1 MADIIRPPFSEIKRP
16 DEIVRM
22 TTADNL
28 KFAVLIGLIEVGQVT
43 NREVVNTVLH
53 LLVGGEFDMELNFVI
68 QDAQNIKHMLELLD
82 HCPPNLQAE
91 IWSVFIAIL
100 RKSVRNLQACT
111 DVGLI
116 EHVLVRLQRSETV
129 VADLLIEMLGVLA
142 SYSITVKELKLLF
155 GTMKAVN
162 GKWPRHS
169 AKLLNVLRQMPHRNG
184 PDVFFSF
191 PGRKGSAM
199 VLPPLA
205 KWPYE
210 NGFTFTTW
218 FRLDPI
224 NSVNIEREKP
234 YLYCF
239 KTSKGVGYTAH
250 FVGNCLVLTSMKVKG
265 KGFQHCVKYEFQP
278 RKWYMIAIVYI
289 YNRWTKSE
297 IKCLVNGQLASSTEM
312 AWFVSTNDPFDK
324 CYIGATPELDEERVF
339 CGQMSAIY
347 LFSEALTT
355 QQICAMHR
363 LGPGYKSQFRFDNEC
378 YLNLPDNHK
387 RVSHNNVITNKSTTV
402 LLAEQEVEAID
413 WADEK
418 LDLSAAFAKIR
429 AVLSARNAS
438 ANAVLNALGGVVVD
452 QTAGGATVAGTST
465 TPSSASTNAVNNNAG
480 GSNATT
486 ANTNNSNQYGDGG
499 ASAGVNS
506 NDNNKIISDPLC
518 HLPTGNTSF
527 EQLRRISS
535 TSTTGLELLRGYSSQ
550 TEEISQLKA
559 VLYDGK
565 LSNAIVFMY
574 NPVATDGQL
583 CLQSAPKG
591 NVSYFVHTPHA
602 LMLQD
607 VKAVVT
613 HSIHCTLNSI
623 GGIQVLFPLFS
634 QLDMAHEGISDI
646 KRDQTLC
653 SKLLGFICELVE
665 TSQTVQQHMIQN
677 RGFLVISFM
686 LQRSSRE
693 HLTLEVLGSFLNL
706 TKYLVTCLS
715 ANSDLLLKQLSVA
728 LRFPNKK
735 LFCFSFLTWQLLD
748 HVLFNPALWIYTPAN
763 VQARLYSYL
772 ATEFLSDT
780 QIYSNV
786 RRVSTVLQ
794 TVHTLK
800 YYYWV
805 VNPRAKSGIIPKGL
819 DGPRPAQK
827 DILAI
832 RAYILLFLK
841 QLIMIGNGV
850 KEDELQSIL
859 NYLTTMHEDENL
871 HDVLQ
876 MLISLMSEHPSS
888 MVPAFDV
895 KYGVRSIFKLLAA
908 ESQLIRLQALKL
920 LGFFLSR
927 STYKRKYDVMSP
939 HNLYTLLS
947 ERLLLYEESLSL
959 PTYNILYEIMTE
971 HISQQIL
978 YTRHPEAESHYRL
991 ENPMVLKIIA
1001 TLIRQSKQTES
1012 LIEVKKL
1019 FLSDMT
1025 LLCNSNRE
1033 NRRTVLQMSVWQEW
1047 LIAMAYIHPKNTEE
1061 QKISDMVYSLFRMLL
1076 HHAIKYEYGGW
1087 RVWVDT
1093 LAIVHSKV
1101 SYEEFKLQFAQM
1113 YEHYERQ
1120 RTDNITDPAL
1130 RQARPISTI
1139 SGWERE
1145 EQQQQQHHHHPHTQ
1159 RQPQE
1164 QLEQTHVHTHQHHR
1178 HAALASP
1185 VAQESQVKDAES
1197 VGSLEDVPPV
1207 EEEIA
1212 LSDMETTTNEVTVI
1226 NAVNESTNLD
1236 STANE
1241 KASGDAELLKE
1252 TSNVSNDDLTKP
1264 KISSISDVYNEHIK
1278 SEVIVTSIVESP
1290 AVAVTCNGG
1299 ASSSSTPASASSTP
1313 AKTAATA
1320 NGGQEALSQTLNIK
1334 PEDLEEIELATAKI
1348 AAGTTNDAELVEQV
1362 LQSSEKA
1369 LQDCK
1374 IIADEMQEASSVLKD
1389 EEIELAVNEV
1399 VQGVLKNEK
1408 KQATKDLM
1416 AEETL
1421 VTSNDDTK
1429 KNEEDNVLLLN
1440 TKNLLNNNAVE
1451 RKTITTTNDNTN
1463 TTNIKEVNAN
1473 SEPNENFNEIR
1484 TTTNKAVTDL
1494 HAEAVSVI
1502 DMQQKTEEND
1512 YKKATKNNINNSS
1525 STNTAAPLEEQK
1537 ISKLA
1542 IVVAKEHEHENDLMD
1557 VSSSLSTTV
1566 ETTEEISSL
1575 SPETTVSSASIP
1587 EDNLLGLNE
1596 ATAHDNEKLSSETM
1610 TMVKD
1615 IVDNLIDKVIDAS
1628 VIAIEKDAACK
1639 ETNNNEIVDKVKNDV
1654 NEEVDVSLRAKEIVE
1669 DVLTSALDKA
1679 AATEQT
1685 NAKEVAI
1692 IEDNTSSKEVAT
1704 TTTTSTEQETQA
1716 DIVQTVVNDL
1726 LEQTVNAIEKSD
1738 ELAGVVVPK
1747 VETKAETMVG
1757 EETLLA
1763 PEVVEEAKE
1772 LVAISLPLTKEIDST
1787 TQTTPKKQAHDIVGG
1802 EAVDLE
1808 NVEVIEDLV
1817 EQTEEETQTTQ
1828 EELLESAAE
1837 LEEEE
1842 QVKQSTASTQV
1853 ESNHFDTKHSHQS
1866 QQAKQQHQQQ
1876 QHQRSKSGS
1885 TRPMFS
1891 PGPTRPPFRIPEFK
1905 WSYIHQRLLSDV
1917 LFSLETDI
1925 QVWRSHSTKSVLDFV
1940 NSSENAIF
1948 VVNTV
1953 HLISQL
1959 ADNLIIACGGLLPL
1973 LASAT
1978 SPNSELDVLEP
1989 TQGMPLEVAV
1999 SFLQR
2004 LVNMADVLIFATSLN
2019 FGELEAEKNMS
2030 SGGILRQCL
2039 RLVCTCAVRNCLEC
2053 KERTR
2058 YNVGAMARDVS
2069 GAAHL
2074 QALIRGAQA
2083 SPKNIVESL
2092 TGQLSPV
2099 KDPEKLLQ
2107 DMDVNRL
2114 RAVIYRDVEETK
2126 QAQFL
2131 SLAIVYFI
2139 SVLMVSKYRDILEP
2153 PAEPQIQRQSPVM
2166 QRSAAGRP
2174 LFPQWS
2180 HHVYPQ
2186 FLPSNSHQNHMLS
2199 TTSTTTTNMQQQHTQ
2214 TTLHHH
2220 YYHQQQT
2227 QQISSPPHHQQQLTQ
2242 HHNYTHHYASIQQQQ
2257 QQQMHQHQ
2265 HQHSTY
2271 YGEQQPQLQNHILSA
2286 GSSNSSSNYAG
2297 NISPPLATQS
2307 TSSSASSSVTS
2318 QPASSSSLSSLASQP
2333 TATRHHHQQQQQQ
2346 QHQHAHSHTVTHQ
2359 HQHQHQR
2366 HIQKHHYHHQQQQ
2379 QQQFQQHYGMMNG
2392 NGNQMV
2398 NGGDGVGGVGGNSK
2412 STPQNFTMSNSS
2424 HQQHFVGNAGDMNGS
2439 NAFNQYM
2446 RASGAMMNGGHQ
2458 NSIAVEYHTHTHTHS
2473 IGVGGAVIGAT
2484 NNNSLTLNNN
2494 NNCIN
2499 NAISA
2504 HSTLRDVGVGVGRD
2518 GVGCTS
2524 DIVSAGD
2531 TKLPY
2536 KNNGLNNN
2544 YRYNGH
2550 NNIGTGTRTIQDGDY
2565 EIIVVDENNPSVLA
2579 DNDSHSSGPPS
2590 IKSNKATA
2598 TNTTTT
2604 MNKTAKTKNFKST
2617 SIITTNL
2624 TTATT
2629 TTISLPQ
2636 SKQISKLQPQP
2647 LSPPKPVLPKK
2658 LPKSV
2663 DSDVGSLNMN
2673 STENEVPEVESSGE
2687 ILADDNKPNNSNDES
2702 WTDVNLNEDAGV
2714 QATAG
2719 GLLSGGMSAVDGK
2732 MRDIDGIQQHHV
2744 HQQQHQQQHHQQ
2756 QQTTIAHGQP
2766 QQQMQAHH
2774 GHQLMNAAGGGG
2786 GNERGDKPDSEISVV
2801 RVPDSYAATASGASS
2816 AGVATAAGNVSQRGT
2831 TRSDELQMKP
2841 PLVGQLPMT
2850 TPSREASLT
2859 QKLEVALGPVCPLL
2873 REVMVDFAPFL
2884 SKTLVGSHGQEL
2896 LMEGKGLTTFKN
2908 SHSVVELVMLLCS
2921 QEWQNSLQKHAG
2933 LAFIELINEGRLLSH
2948 AMKDHIVRVANEAEF
2963 ILNRMRADDVLKHA
2977 DFESQCAQTLLE
2989 RREEERMCDHL
3000 ITAARRRDNV
3010 IASRLLEK
3018 VRNIMCNRHGAWGDA
3033 CSAVQKQTFWK
3044 LDAWED
3050 DARRR
3055 KRMVQNP
3062 RGSSHPQATLKAAI
3076 ENGGPEDAIMQT
3088 RDEFHT
3094 QIAVSRS
3101 HQSTQH
3107 TADLLDDAELLIE
3120 DRELDLDLT
3129 GPVNISTKAKLVA
3142 PGVVAPGTVSITSTE
3157 MFFEVDED
3165 HPEFQKID
3173 PEVLKY
3179 CDHLHGKWYFS
3190 EVRAIFS
3197 RRYLLQNVALE
3208 IFLASRTSILFAF
3221 PDQHTVKKVIKA
3233 LPRVGV
3239 GIKYGIP
3246 QTRRAS
3252 MMSPRQLMRNS
3263 NMTQKWQRREISNF
3277 EYLMFLNTIAGRTY
3291 NDLNQYPVFP
3301 WVLTNYDTKELDLSL
3316 PSNYRDLSKP
3326 IGALNPSRRE
3336 YFEERYESWVS
3347 DTIPPFHYGTHYSTS
3362 SFTLNWLV
3370 RVEPFTT
3377 MFLALQG
3384 GKFDYPDRLFSS
3396 ISLSWKNC
3404 QRDTSD
3410 VKELIPE
3417 WYFLPEIFYNSSGYR
3432 LGHREDGALVNDV
3445 ELPPWSKSPE
3455 EFVRI
3460 NRMALE
3466 SEFVS
3471 CQLHQWIDLIFGY
3484 KQRGPEAIR
3493 ATNVFYYLTYEGSV
3507 DLDAI
3512 SDPVMRE
3519 AVENQIRNFGQTPS
3533 QLLMEPHPPRSSA
3546 MHLSPMMFSAM
3557 PDDLCMSLK
3566 FYQNSPI
3573 IHISANTYP
3582 QLSLPSV
3589 VTVTA
3594 GHQFA
3599 VNRWNCN
3606 YTASVQSPSYAESPQ
3621 SPGSNLPLTIDP
3633 VLSAAQN
3640 TGHNNPMNRRH
3651 LGDNFS
3657 QMLKIRSNCFVTT
3670 VDSRFLI
3677 ACGFWDNSFRVFATE
3692 TAKIVQ
3698 IVFGHF
3704 GVVTCLARSECN
3716 ITSDCYIAS
3725 GSADC
3730 TVLLWHWNARTQ
3742 SIVGEGDVPT
3752 PRATLTGH
3760 EQAVTSVVISAELG
3774 LVVSGSTN
3782 GPVLIHT
3789 TFGDLLRSLDPPMD
3803 FYSPELI
3810 AMSRE
3815 GFIVV
3820 NYDKGN
3826 VAAYTINGKKL
3837 RHETHNDNLQCML
3850 LSRDGEYLMTAGDR
3864 GIVEVWRTFNL
3875 APLYAFPACNAAI
3888 RSLALTHDQK
3898 YLLAGLSTGSIIV
3911 FHIDFNRWHHE
3922 YQQRY

>member
-1 MADIIRPPFSEIKRP
+1 MDSLERLMRAAPLPRMLTSGVVATAAAAAAAAAGKGMVSVGGGGATALAAGGGQQRALVHASLAAATVGRKGRHLTGTFCLTGDTMEGIIQCLVFLKAFS
-16 DEIVRM
+16 
-22 TTADNL
+22 
-28 KFAVLIGLIEVGQVT
+28 
-43 NREVVNTVLH
+43 
-53 LLVGGEFDMELNFVI
+53 LVGGEFDMELNFVI

-155 GTMKAVN
+155 GTMKATN

-387 RVSHNNVITNKSTTV
+387 RV
-402 LLAEQEVEAID
+402 
-413 WADEK
+413 
-418 LDLSAAFAKIR
+418 
-429 AVLSARNAS
+429 
-438 ANAVLNALGGVVVD
+438 
-452 QTAGGATVAGTST
+452 
-465 TPSSASTNAVNNNAG
+465 
-480 GSNATT
+480 
-486 ANTNNSNQYGDGG
+486 
-499 ASAGVNS
+499 
-506 NDNNKIISDPLC
+506 
-518 HLPTGNTSF
+518 
-527 EQLRRISS
+527 
-535 TSTTGLELLRGYSSQ
+535 
-550 TEEISQLKA
+550 
-559 VLYDGK
+559 LYDGK

-583 CLQSAPKG
+583 CLQSSPKG
-591 NVSYFVHTPHA
+591 NVSYFVHTPHS

-634 QLDMAHEGISDI
+634 QLDMAHEGLGDI
-646 KRDQTLC
+646 KRDPTLC

-715 ANSDLLLKQLSVA
+715 ANSDLLLKQ
-728 LRFPNKK
+728 FY
-735 LFCFSFLTWQLLD
+735 QLLD

-895 KYGVRSIFKLLAA
+895 KHGVRSIFKLLAA

-927 STYKRKYDVMSP
+927 STHKRKYDVMSP
-939 HNLYTLLS
+939 HNLYTLLA

-959 PTYNILYEIMTE
+959 PTYNVLYEIMTE

-978 YTRHPEAESHYRL
+978 YTRHPEPESHYRL
-991 ENPMVLKIIA
+991 ENPMILKVVA

-1012 LIEVKKL
+1012 LIDVKKL
-1019 FLSDMT
+1019 FLQDMT

-1047 LIAMAYIHPKNTEE
+1047 LIAMAYIHPKSSEE

-1076 HHAIKYEYGGW
+1076 HHAIKHEYGGW

-1145 EQQQQQHHHHPHTQ
+1145 ELHQQQNGGSAAAVGPN
-1159 RQPQE
+1159 
-1164 QLEQTHVHTHQHHR
+1164 QTT
-1178 HAALASP
+1178 A
-1185 VAQESQVKDAES
+1185 VKGAVS
-1197 VGSLEDVPPV
+1197 IASLEDVPPV
-1207 EEEIA
+1207 VEEEVEELELEEVEIQEGPITEEAEPKSVIA
-1212 LSDMETTTNEVTVI
+1212 N
-1226 NAVNESTNLD
+1226 
-1236 STANE
+1236 
-1241 KASGDAELLKE
+1241 
-1252 TSNVSNDDLTKP
+1252 
-1264 KISSISDVYNEHIK
+1264 ISDVYNEQLK
-1278 SEVIVTSIVESP
+1278 TN
-1290 AVAVTCNGG
+1290 AACNGNLEDVKEEELVQQQVKDLEKQPEQ
-1299 ASSSSTPASASSTP
+1299 SISL
-1313 AKTAATA
+1313 
-1320 NGGQEALSQTLNIK
+1320 EALRETLQLG
-1334 PEDLEEIELATAKI
+1334 DDMDVEELELATAK
-1348 AAGTTNDAELVEQV
+1348 DALNAEQHVARV
-1362 LQSSEKA
+1362 LQASEAA
-1369 LQDCK
+1369 LNDCK
-1374 IIADEMQEASSVLKD
+1374 MAVDDVLQESSSVLKD

-1399 VQGVLKNEK
+1399 VQGVLNNEK
-1408 KQATKDLM
+1408 KTQSQDKDIKEQSGEQD
-1416 AEETL
+1416 A
-1421 VTSNDDTK
+1421 
-1429 KNEEDNVLLLN
+1429 NVSLLN
-1440 TKNLLNNNAVE
+1440 SKNLLNNNNNNNNNSPSPTPTTA
-1451 RKTITTTNDNTN
+1451 TATTTAVTEAE
-1463 TTNIKEVNAN
+1463 TEVNAN
-1473 SEPNENFNEIR
+1473 EIVSS
-1484 TTTNKAVTDL
+1484 TEAPKAETETSVTPEVETPEMAKPSPIVPSPVLATNK
-1494 HAEAVSVI
+1494 
-1502 DMQQKTEEND
+1502 KTEDAAN
-1512 YKKATKNNINNSS
+1512 KLNN
-1525 STNTAAPLEEQK
+1525 
-1537 ISKLA
+1537 
-1542 IVVAKEHEHENDLMD
+1542 
-1557 VSSSLSTTV
+1557 
-1566 ETTEEISSL
+1566 
-1575 SPETTVSSASIP
+1575 
-1587 EDNLLGLNE
+1587 
-1596 ATAHDNEKLSSETM
+1596 NEKLAEINASPEPSIVVETSEADLLQLSDCETKPNKD
-1610 TMVKD
+1610 TEAEDSVALAVRD
-1615 IVDNLIDKVIDAS
+1615 IVEQLIDKVIDATEAES
-1628 VIAIEKDAACK
+1628 ASDTKT
-1639 ETNNNEIVDKVKNDV
+1639 ETNNNEIPKEEKQTSAEP
-1654 NEEVDVSLRAKEIVE
+1654 EEVESPESLAAAAEEIV
-1669 DVLTSALDKA
+1669 
-1679 AATEQT
+1679 Q
-1685 NAKEVAI
+1685 
-1692 IEDNTSSKEVAT
+1692 
-1704 TTTTSTEQETQA
+1704 
-1716 DIVQTVVNDL
+1716 
-1726 LEQTVNAIEKSD
+1726 
-1738 ELAGVVVPK
+1738 
-1747 VETKAETMVG
+1747 
-1757 EETLLA
+1757 
-1763 PEVVEEAKE
+1763 EVVEAALVMVQEESTPEEPEKNVKPQEKE
-1772 LVAISLPLTKEIDST
+1772 NEKEEFLLQLEPASTEVQEPAMVKDRKKPEDPKAQGSLEPKTPNLEEPKPKETEQQKSLEVAEELPQKPEEQAVAIVNQVLDTLVDDTVKAVAAEQTTQTSPAPEEQSPQILAMESPATSARVKPTEVDST
-1787 TQTTPKKQAHDIVGG
+1787 TQTTPKN
-1802 EAVDLE
+1802 EAGSNL
-1808 NVEVIEDLV
+1808 LV
-1817 EQTEEETQTTQ
+1817 EQVQQVLQEDDAQQSAGMTIEDEEYSNQHAAAAVENANSSQ
-1828 EELLESAAE
+1828 LEANHYGPGNP
-1837 LEEEE
+1837 
-1842 QVKQSTASTQV
+1842 
-1853 ESNHFDTKHSHQS
+1853 ESK
-1866 QQAKQQHQQQ
+1866 QQQ
-1876 QHQRSKSGS
+1876 QRTKSGS

-2058 YNVGAMARDVS
+2058 YNVGAMARDVP

-2083 SPKNIVESL
+2083 SPKNIVESI

-2153 PAEPQIQRQSPVM
+2153 PAEPQIQRQSPVL
-2166 QRSAAGRP
+2166 QRTAGGEAASARP

-2186 FLPSNSHQNHMLS
+2186 FLPESHQNHNS
-2199 TTSTTTTNMQQQHTQ
+2199 NMQH
-2214 TTLHHH
+2214 
-2220 YYHQQQT
+2220 
-2227 QQISSPPHHQQQLTQ
+2227 
-2242 HHNYTHHYASIQQQQ
+2242 QQQQ
-2257 QQQMHQHQ
+2257 QQQQQQHYYQQQQQQQVAHNHSHHHMTTAYYQQQQQQQQQHQ
-2265 HQHSTY
+2265 QVVAGQQQHSPT
-2271 YGEQQPQLQNHILSA
+2271 
-2286 GSSNSSSNYAG
+2286 
-2297 NISPPLATQS
+2297 PLATHS
-2307 TSSSASSSVTS
+2307 TSSSASSTATS
-2318 QPASSSSLSSLASQP
+2318 QPASSSSLSSLASQSQQQSH
-2333 TATRHHHQQQQQQ
+2333 RQLHKQQQQQQ
-2346 QHQHAHSHTVTHQ
+2346 PHYHPHQPHYGLINGHPQHPQLNGKHYTENGSTAGYHPHSHPHPHGYMRNGDASTV
-2359 HQHQHQR
+2359 
-2366 HIQKHHYHHQQQQ
+2366 QQNGISDYQAV
-2379 QQQFQQHYGMMNG
+2379 GLMNG
-2392 NGNQMV
+2392 HGSGGTGN
-2398 NGGDGVGGVGGNSK
+2398 
-2412 STPQNFTMSNSS
+2412 
-2424 HQQHFVGNAGDMNGS
+2424 
-2439 NAFNQYM
+2439 
-2446 RASGAMMNGGHQ
+2446 
-2458 NSIAVEYHTHTHTHS
+2458 
-2473 IGVGGAVIGAT
+2473 
-2484 NNNSLTLNNN
+2484 NNNSSIMNNMRN
-2494 NNCIN
+2494 LRNGGPNSSSSPLGNHQGIPGVATSGAV
-2499 NAISA
+2499 NANA
-2504 HSTLRDVGVGVGRD
+2504 AVGVGVGVGMSGAV
-2518 GVGCTS
+2518 GVGMGGLDGGVAYKTS
-2524 DIVSAGD
+2524 AI
-2531 TKLPY
+2531 
-2536 KNNGLNNN
+2536 NNN
-2544 YRYNGH
+2544 YRYNGR
-2550 NNIGTGTRTIQDGDY
+2550 NASAGTGGRQIQDSDY

-2590 IKSNKATA
+2590 IKANQ
-2598 TNTTTT
+2598 TTT
-2604 MNKTAKTKNFKST
+2604 
-2617 SIITTNL
+2617 I
-2624 TTATT
+2624 ATT
-2629 TTISLPQ
+2629 TTTITTTTTTTHITNNNTKTTTSNAPTATIKIQ
-2636 SKQISKLQPQP
+2636 QQP
-2647 LSPPKPVLPKK
+2647 LSPPKPLVPQK
-2658 LPKSV
+2658 LSKSV

-2673 STENEVPEVESSGE
+2673 STENEVPEVESSSE
-2687 ILADDNKPNNSNDES
+2687 ILIDDHKPSHSNDES
-2702 WTDVNLNEDAGV
+2702 WTDVNLNEDAAV
-2714 QATAG
+2714 QAASAG
-2719 GLLSGGMSAVDGK
+2719 IVVGLVDNGGNVIADKHDPSHHNQQQQQQQA
-2732 MRDIDGIQQHHV
+2732 GIMGQ
-2744 HQQQHQQQHHQQ
+2744 QQQHGSL
-2756 QQTTIAHGQP
+2756 GQS
-2766 QQQMQAHH
+2766 
-2774 GHQLMNAAGGGG
+2774 
-2786 GNERGDKPDSEISVV
+2786 ERGDKPDSEISVV
-2801 RVPDSYAATASGASS
+2801 RVPDGYGGAGSSGVNSGQGQ
-2816 AGVATAAGNVSQRGT
+2816 GVPSNQRP
-2831 TRSDELQMKP
+2831 RPEELPMKAP
-2841 PLVGQLPMT
+2841 ALVAQLPLT

-2859 QKLEVALGPVCPLL
+2859 QKLEIALGPVCPLL
-2873 REVMVDFAPFL
+2873 REIMVDFAPFL

-3018 VRNIMCNRHGAWGDA
+3018 VRNIMCNRHGAWGDSSSTSSGGA
-3033 CSAVQKQTFWK
+3033 IVGAVQKSPYWK

-3062 RGSSHPQATLKAAI
+3062 RGSSHPQATLKAAL
-3076 ENGGPEDAIMQT
+3076 ENGGPEDAILQT

-3101 HQSTQH
+3101 HPSGQH
-3107 TADLLDDAELLIE
+3107 NGELLDDAELLIE

-3129 GPVNISTKAKLVA
+3129 GPVNISTKARLIA
-3142 PGVVAPGTVSITSTE
+3142 PGLVAPGTVSITSTE
-3157 MFFEVDED
+3157 MFFEVDEE

-3173 PEVLKY
+3173 GEVLKY

-3291 NDLNQYPVFP
+3291 NDLNQYPIFP
-3301 WVLTNYDTKELDLSL
+3301 WVLTNYESKDLDLSL

-3326 IGALNPSRRE
+3326 IGALNPSRRA
-3336 YFEERYESWVS
+3336 YFEERYESWDS
-3347 DTIPPFHYGTHYSTS
+3347 DTIPPFHYGTHYSTAA
-3362 SFTLNWLV
+3362 FTLNWLV

-3396 ISLSWKNC
+3396 VSLSWKNC

-3417 WYFLPEIFYNSSGYR
+3417 WYFLPEMFYNSSGYR
-3432 LGHREDGALVNDV
+3432 LGHREDGALVDDI
-3445 ELPPWSKSPE
+3445 ELPPWAKSPE

-3507 DLDAI
+3507 DLDGVL
-3512 SDPVMRE
+3512 DPVMRE

-3557 PDDLCMSLK
+3557 PEDLCQMLK
-3566 FYQNSPI
+3566 FYQNSPV

-3621 SPGSNLPLTIDP
+3621 SPGSNQPLTIDP
-3633 VLSAAQN
+3633 VLAVHGTNNNSNAAS
-3640 TGHNNPMNRRH
+3640 RRH

-3704 GVVTCLARSECN
+3704 GVVTCMARSECN

-3774 LVVSGSTN
+3774 LVVSGSSN

-3789 TFGDLLRSLDPPMD
+3789 TFGDLLRSLDPPAE
-3803 FYSPELI
+3803 FHSPELI
-3810 AMSRE
+3810 TMSRE
-3815 GFIVV
+3815 GFIVI

-3875 APLYAFPACNAAI
+3875 APLYAFPACNAGI

>member
-1 MADIIRPPFSEIKRP
+1 MDSIERIIRANPLPANLPNGNGQNSRRALVHASLATAVGRKGRHLTGTFCLTGDTMEGIIQCLVFLKAFS
-16 DEIVRM
+16 
-22 TTADNL
+22 
-28 KFAVLIGLIEVGQVT
+28 
-43 NREVVNTVLH
+43 
-53 LLVGGEFDMELNFVI
+53 LVGGEFDMELNFVI

-116 EHVLVRLQRSETV
+116 EHVLMRLQRAETV

-155 GTMKAVN
+155 GAMKAVN

-191 PGRKGSAM
+191 PGRKGSGI

-312 AWFVSTNDPFDK
+312 AWFVSANDPFDK

-339 CGQMSAIY
+339 CGQMAAIY

-387 RVSHNNVITNKSTTV
+387 RVSVATASSDDPITSTASCSTSIAGDVIDNT
-402 LLAEQEVEAID
+402 I
-413 WADEK
+413 
-418 LDLSAAFAKIR
+418 DLSSIAA
-429 AVLSARNAS
+429 
-438 ANAVLNALGGVVVD
+438 LNAFLPNIAAIPTTDTGV
-452 QTAGGATVAGTST
+452 ATI
-465 TPSSASTNAVNNNAG
+465 PNSSLNANQSVIDEHNFAS
-480 GSNATT
+480 
-486 ANTNNSNQYGDGG
+486 
-499 ASAGVNS
+499 
-506 NDNNKIISDPLC
+506 
-518 HLPTGNTSF
+518 
-527 EQLRRISS
+527 
-535 TSTTGLELLRGYSSQ
+535 
-550 TEEISQLKA
+550 

-607 VKAVVT
+607 VKAIVT

-634 QLDMAHEGISDI
+634 QLDMPYDGCSDI
-646 KRDQTLC
+646 KRDPALC

-665 TSQTVQQHMIQN
+665 SSQTVQQHMIQN

-693 HLTLEVLGSFLNL
+693 HLTLEVLSSFLSL

-715 ANSDLLLKQLSVA
+715 ANSDLLLKQL
-728 LRFPNKK
+728 
-735 LFCFSFLTWQLLD
+735 FCFSFLTWQLLD
-748 HVLFNPALWIYTPAN
+748 HVLFNPSLWIYTPAN

-794 TVHTLK
+794 TIHTLK
-800 YYYWV
+800 FYYWV
-805 VNPRAKSGIIPKGL
+805 VNPRAKSGIVPKGL

-827 DILAI
+827 DILTI

-895 KYGVRSIFKLLAA
+895 KQGVRSIFKLLAA

-927 STYKRKYDVMSP
+927 STHKRKYDVMSP
-939 HNLYTLLS
+939 HNLYTLLA

-959 PTYNILYEIMTE
+959 PTYNVIYEIMTE
-971 HISQQIL
+971 HISQQVL
-978 YTRHPEAESHYRL
+978 YTRHPEPESHFRL
-991 ENPMVLKIIA
+991 ENPMILKVVA
-1001 TLIRQSKQTES
+1001 TLIRQSKQTEQ
-1012 LIEVKKL
+1012 LLEVKKL

-1025 LLCNSNRE
+1025 LLCNNNRE

-1047 LIAMAYIHPKNTEE
+1047 LIAMAYIHPKNSEE

-1076 HHAIKYEYGGW
+1076 HHAIKHEYGGW

-1113 YEHYERQ
+1113 YEHYERH

-1130 RQARPISTI
+1130 RRAHPISTI
-1139 SGWERE
+1139 SGWDRDHDQSTESSVKNG
-1145 EQQQQQHHHHPHTQ
+1145 Q
-1159 RQPQE
+1159 
-1164 QLEQTHVHTHQHHR
+1164 
-1178 HAALASP
+1178 AL
-1185 VAQESQVKDAES
+1185 
-1197 VGSLEDVPPV
+1197 
-1207 EEEIA
+1207 
-1212 LSDMETTTNEVTVI
+1212 
-1226 NAVNESTNLD
+1226 
-1236 STANE
+1236 NE
-1241 KASGDAELLKE
+1241 KAITSTQTNETQPERSYKVSKSEQTDDENVVGLENVKCICEENANQDEANLSNNVDTAKE
-1252 TSNVSNDDLTKP
+1252 PSAQILNSTESNKP
-1264 KISSISDVYNEHIK
+1264 VQSISSISQVYNEQLTGKSIVFNGDSEHAFDDDATHCTPTKPVNASGDGGDFDDGSTSGSAALRKTLEMDSYDINEDNKEIVDEIVEEILTK
-1278 SEVIVTSIVESP
+1278 SE
-1290 AVAVTCNGG
+1290 
-1299 ASSSSTPASASSTP
+1299 
-1313 AKTAATA
+1313 
-1320 NGGQEALSQTLNIK
+1320 TLLDDCKRSLDENHQH
-1334 PEDLEEIELATAKI
+1334 LEETE
-1348 AAGTTNDAELVEQV
+1348 TT
-1362 LQSSEKA
+1362 SSPV
-1369 LQDCK
+1369 
-1374 IIADEMQEASSVLKD
+1374 IKD
-1389 EEIELAVNEV
+1389 EEIEHAVSEV
-1399 VQGVLKNEK
+1399 VKGVRNIERKVKRDSENDSDLSAIEMGLKINREQLNVQRSTISPNNVSSGVQNENQK
-1408 KQATKDLM
+1408 AEILLSNVAINDKDI
-1416 AEETL
+1416 
-1421 VTSNDDTK
+1421 SS
-1429 KNEEDNVLLLN
+1429 DNVEIDR
-1440 TKNLLNNNAVE
+1440 VPE
-1451 RKTITTTNDNTN
+1451 KTT
-1463 TTNIKEVNAN
+1463 VVPN
-1473 SEPNENFNEIR
+1473 SEEIKDIVTTIVNDVIENCVNQTNQTATDIGDVCDNEM
-1484 TTTNKAVTDL
+1484 NKM
-1494 HAEAVSVI
+1494 SII
-1502 DMQQKTEEND
+1502 D
-1512 YKKATKNNINNSS
+1512 NINNNSS
-1525 STNTAAPLEEQK
+1525 DVATND
-1537 ISKLA
+1537 SNDNA
-1542 IVVAKEHEHENDLMD
+1542 I
-1557 VSSSLSTTV
+1557 
-1566 ETTEEISSL
+1566 
-1575 SPETTVSSASIP
+1575 
-1587 EDNLLGLNE
+1587 
-1596 ATAHDNEKLSSETM
+1596 
-1610 TMVKD
+1610 
-1615 IVDNLIDKVIDAS
+1615 IVDTITQMTEIVGTLNAPTSESFPIDD
-1628 VIAIEKDAACK
+1628 
-1639 ETNNNEIVDKVKNDV
+1639 ETNEDIIKGIVNEIVDKCVESETNAATDND
-1654 NEEVDVSLRAKEIVE
+1654 NNNNNNNSEEDTMPNNARSEAFIADTMSESPDGEQPTTEDNAKF
-1669 DVLTSALDKA
+1669 TSATAEVADNDDDDD
-1679 AATEQT
+1679 TNQT
-1685 NAKEVAI
+1685 NENRNIKP
-1692 IEDNTSSKEVAT
+1692 NRSQGTSI
-1704 TTTTSTEQETQA
+1704 ST
-1716 DIVQTVVNDL
+1716 
-1726 LEQTVNAIEKSD
+1726 
-1738 ELAGVVVPK
+1738 
-1747 VETKAETMVG
+1747 
-1757 EETLLA
+1757 
-1763 PEVVEEAKE
+1763 
-1772 LVAISLPLTKEIDST
+1772 
-1787 TQTTPKKQAHDIVGG
+1787 
-1802 EAVDLE
+1802 
-1808 NVEVIEDLV
+1808 
-1817 EQTEEETQTTQ
+1817 
-1828 EELLESAAE
+1828 
-1837 LEEEE
+1837 
-1842 QVKQSTASTQV
+1842 STQV
-1853 ESNHFDTKHSHQS
+1853 ENNHFDQR
-1866 QQAKQQHQQQ
+1866 QN
-1876 QHQRSKSGS
+1876 RSKSS
-1885 TRPMFS
+1885 SNRPMFS
-1891 PGPTRPPFRIPEFK
+1891 PGPSRPPFRIPEFK

-1925 QVWRSHSTKSVLDFV
+1925 QVWRSHSTKTVLDFV

-1978 SPNSELDVLEP
+1978 SPNNELDCIEP

-2004 LVNMADVLIFATSLN
+2004 LVNMADVLIFASSLN
-2019 FGELEAEKNMS
+2019 FSELEAEKNMS

-2058 YNVGAMARDVS
+2058 YSNGGLPRDVP

-2083 SPKNIVESL
+2083 SPKNIVESI
-2092 TGQLSPV
+2092 TGPLSPV
-2099 KDPEKLLQ
+2099 KDVEKLLQ

-2114 RAVIYRDVEETK
+2114 RAVVYRDVDETK

-2153 PAEPQIQRQSPVM
+2153 PAETSVRASPVA
-2166 QRSAAGRP
+2166 QRIPQNQETSARP

-2186 FLPSNSHQNHMLS
+2186 FLPGSHPNYQNATNIHHNHSNNPNMPRIS
-2199 TTSTTTTNMQQQHTQ
+2199 TPSTPTTTPTSTTNLSQ
-2214 TTLHHH
+2214 TVLNSSKAQPNHHLHNH
-2220 YYHQQQT
+2220 Y
-2227 QQISSPPHHQQQLTQ
+2227 
-2242 HHNYTHHYASIQQQQ
+2242 HYPL
-2257 QQQMHQHQ
+2257 H
-2265 HQHSTY
+2265 
-2271 YGEQQPQLQNHILSA
+2271 LQN
-2286 GSSNSSSNYAG
+2286 NS
-2297 NISPPLATQS
+2297 
-2307 TSSSASSSVTS
+2307 
-2318 QPASSSSLSSLASQP
+2318 
-2333 TATRHHHQQQQQQ
+2333 HHQQQQQQ
-2346 QHQHAHSHTVTHQ
+2346 PIHHRNHSH
-2359 HQHQHQR
+2359 
-2366 HIQKHHYHHQQQQ
+2366 
-2379 QQQFQQHYGMMNG
+2379 
-2392 NGNQMV
+2392 V
-2398 NGGDGVGGVGGNSK
+2398 NGAA
-2412 STPQNFTMSNSS
+2412 SS
-2424 HQQHFVGNAGDMNGS
+2424 HIRN
-2439 NAFNQYM
+2439 
-2446 RASGAMMNGGHQ
+2446 R
-2458 NSIAVEYHTHTHTHS
+2458 
-2473 IGVGGAVIGAT
+2473 
-2484 NNNSLTLNNN
+2484 NNNNTSHKNIALNNN
-2494 NNCIN
+2494 
-2499 NAISA
+2499 
-2504 HSTLRDVGVGVGRD
+2504 D
-2518 GVGCTS
+2518 
-2524 DIVSAGD
+2524 
-2531 TKLPY
+2531 Y
-2536 KNNGLNNN
+2536 QF
-2544 YRYNGH
+2544 
-2550 NNIGTGTRTIQDGDY
+2550 RTDSGQRNIQDGDY
-2565 EIIVVDENNPSVLA
+2565 EVIVVDENNSSVLA
-2579 DNDSHSSGPPS
+2579 DDSHSSGPPS
-2590 IKSNKATA
+2590 IKS
-2598 TNTTTT
+2598 
-2604 MNKTAKTKNFKST
+2604 
-2617 SIITTNL
+2617 
-2624 TTATT
+2624 
-2629 TTISLPQ
+2629 
-2636 SKQISKLQPQP
+2636 
-2647 LSPPKPVLPKK
+2647 
-2658 LPKSV
+2658 V
-2663 DSDVGSLNMN
+2663 DSDGASLNMN
-2673 STENEVPEVESSGE
+2673 STENDVHETSSE
-2687 ILADDNKPNNSNDES
+2687 IMNDDNKPTNSNDES
-2702 WTDVNLNEDAGV
+2702 WTDVNLNEDG
-2714 QATAG
+2714 
-2719 GLLSGGMSAVDGK
+2719 SDRI
-2732 MRDIDGIQQHHV
+2732 RDIEGNIHHL
-2744 HQQQHQQQHHQQ
+2744 Q
-2756 QQTTIAHGQP
+2756 
-2766 QQQMQAHH
+2766 
-2774 GHQLMNAAGGGG
+2774 
-2786 GNERGDKPDSEISVV
+2786 RGEKPDSEISVV
-2801 RVPDSYAATASGASS
+2801 RVPDSYTMNTS
-2816 AGVATAAGNVSQRGT
+2816 
-2831 TRSDELQMKP
+2831 RSHRPEDMQIKP
-2841 PLVGQLPMT
+2841 PLVGQLPLS

-2873 REVMVDFAPFL
+2873 REIMVDFAPFL

-2896 LMEGKGLTTFKN
+2896 LLEGKGLTTFKN
-2908 SHSVVELVMLLCS
+2908 SQSVVELVMLLCS

-2977 DFESQCAQTLLE
+2977 EFESQCAQTLLE

-3018 VRNIMCNRHGAWGDA
+3018 VRNIMCNKHGAWGET
-3033 CSAVQKQTFWK
+3033 SGTVTKQIFWK

-3050 DARRR
+3050 DARRKR
-3055 KRMVQNP
+3055 RMVQNP
-3062 RGSSHPQATLKAAI
+3062 RGSTHPQAALKAAL
-3076 ENGGPEDAIMQT
+3076 ENGAPDDAISQA
-3088 RDEFHT
+3088 REEFHS
-3094 QIAVSRS
+3094 QIANTRS
-3101 HQSTQH
+3101 QH
-3107 TADLLDDAELLIE
+3107 ATAHNGDLLDDAELLIE

-3129 GPVNISTKAKLVA
+3129 GPVNISTKAKLIA
-3142 PGVVAPGTVSITSTE
+3142 PGLVARGTVSITSTE
-3157 MFFEVDED
+3157 MYFEVDED
-3165 HPEFQKID
+3165 CEEFQKID
-3173 PEVLKY
+3173 TEVIKY

-3190 EVRAIFS
+3190 EVRAVFS
-3197 RRYLLQNVALE
+3197 RRYLLQNIALE

-3291 NDLNQYPVFP
+3291 NDLNQYPIFP
-3301 WVLTNYDTKELDLSL
+3301 WVLTNYDSKELDLSQ

-3336 YFEERYESWVS
+3336 YFEERYESWEN
-3347 DTIPPFHYGTHYSTS
+3347 DTIPPFHYGTHYSTAA
-3362 SFTLNWLV
+3362 FVLNWLI
-3370 RVEPFTT
+3370 RIEPFTT

-3384 GKFDYPDRLFSS
+3384 GKFDHPDRLFSS
-3396 ISLSWKNC
+3396 VTLAWKNC

-3410 VKELIPE
+3410 VKELVPE
-3417 WYFLPEIFYNSSGYR
+3417 WYFLPEMFYNSSSYR
-3432 LGHREDGALVNDV
+3432 LGTREDGVTVNDV
-3445 ELPPWSKSPE
+3445 ELPPWAKSPE

-3484 KQRGPEAIR
+3484 KQRGPEAVR

-3507 DLDAI
+3507 ELDTITDIVMKEAI
-3512 SDPVMRE
+3512 
-3519 AVENQIRNFGQTPS
+3519 ENQIRNFGQTPS

-3557 PDDLCMSLK
+3557 PDDVCMSMK
-3566 FYQNSPI
+3566 FHLNSPI

-3582 QLSLPSV
+3582 QLPLPSV

-3606 YTASVQSPSYAESPQ
+3606 YTGAVQGPSYAESNQ
-3621 SPGSNLPLTIDP
+3621 NQNANLPLTMDP
-3633 VLSAAQN
+3633 VLLQTNGNN
-3640 TGHNNPMNRRH
+3640 TAVRRH

-3657 QMLKIRSNCFVTT
+3657 QKLKIRASCFVTT

-3677 ACGFWDNSFRVFATE
+3677 ACGFWDNSFRVYLTE

-3704 GVVTCLARSECN
+3704 DVVSCLSRSECN

-3742 SIVGEGDVPT
+3742 SIVGEGEVPT

-3760 EQAVTSVVISAELG
+3760 EQAVSAVVISAELG
-3774 LVVSGSTN
+3774 LVVSGSIN

-3789 TFGDLLRSLDPPMD
+3789 TFGDLLRSLEPPTE
-3803 FYSPELI
+3803 FVSPELI
-3810 AMSRE
+3810 SMSRE

-3820 NYDKGN
+3820 SYDKGN
-3826 VAAYTINGKKL
+3826 VAAYTINGKRL
-3837 RHETHNDNLQCML
+3837 RHESHNDNLQSMI

-3875 APLYAFPACNAAI
+3875 APLYAFPACSSGI

-3898 YLLAGLSTGSIIV
+3898 YLLAGLATGSIIV

>member
-1 MADIIRPPFSEIKRP
+1 
-16 DEIVRM
+16 
-22 TTADNL
+22 
-28 KFAVLIGLIEVGQVT
+28 
-43 NREVVNTVLH
+43 
-53 LLVGGEFDMELNFVI
+53 MELNFVI

-155 GTMKAVN
+155 GTMKAN
-162 GKWPRHS
+162 NAKWPRHS

-387 RVSHNNVITNKSTTV
+387 RVSHFQLLPATTGGGGGGSSSSASDAATSAAAASGQQQ
-402 LLAEQEVEAID
+402 LQLQFQTLAAEQEARAID
-413 WADEK
+413 WSDER
-418 LDLSAAFAKIR
+418 LDLSAAFVKIR
-429 AVLSARNAS
+429 AVLTARNAVALAAVQGTAGATPS
-438 ANAVLNALGGVVVD
+438 AATSTSPATGAAGATA
-452 QTAGGATVAGTST
+452 TAGGSGGGGTAVEANAPA
-465 TPSSASTNAVNNNAG
+465 TPSGNSSNNN
-480 GSNATT
+480 SD
-486 ANTNNSNQYGDGG
+486 SVQQSD
-499 ASAGVNS
+499 
-506 NDNNKIISDPLC
+506 DPLA
-518 HLPTGNTSF
+518 HLPTGNASF
-527 EQLRRISS
+527 DQLRRMSS
-535 TSTTGLELLRGYSSQ
+535 LTSLNSMVAAAIGAD
-550 TEEISQLKA
+550 TEEINQLKA

-583 CLQSAPKG
+583 CLQSSPKG

-634 QLDMAHEGISDI
+634 QLDMAHDGIGDI
-646 KRDQTLC
+646 KRDPTLC

-715 ANSDLLLKQLSVA
+715 ANSDLLLKQ
-728 LRFPNKK
+728 

-895 KYGVRSIFKLLAA
+895 KHGVRSIFKLLAA

-927 STYKRKYDVMSP
+927 STHKRKYDVMSP
-939 HNLYTLLS
+939 HNLYTLLA

-959 PTYNILYEIMTE
+959 PTYNVLYEIMTE

-978 YTRHPEAESHYRL
+978 YTRHPEPESHYRL
-991 ENPMVLKIIA
+991 ENPMILKVVA

-1012 LIEVKKL
+1012 LIDVKKL
-1019 FLSDMT
+1019 FLQDMT

-1047 LIAMAYIHPKNTEE
+1047 LIAMAYIHPKNSEE

-1076 HHAIKYEYGGW
+1076 HHAIKHEYGGW

-1145 EQQQQQHHHHPHTQ
+1145 ELQQQQNG
-1159 RQPQE
+1159 
-1164 QLEQTHVHTHQHHR
+1164 
-1178 HAALASP
+1178 AASP
-1185 VAQESQVKDAES
+1185 IPNPNSNSQQQPAIS
-1197 VGSLEDVPPV
+1197 MASLEDAPAV
-1207 EEEIA
+1207 EEEVEEMES
-1212 LSDMETTTNEVTVI
+1212 LSVEAEVE
-1226 NAVNESTNLD
+1226 AD
-1236 STANE
+1236 P
-1241 KASGDAELLKE
+1241 DAEADNENENDATEIDVEPEPE
-1252 TSNVSNDDLTKP
+1252 TEACACIDQPETEVVSNKSV
-1264 KISSISDVYNEHIK
+1264 IANISDVYNEQIK
-1278 SEVIVTSIVESP
+1278 TDEALQATIAPPTR
-1290 AVAVTCNGG
+1290 TCNG
-1299 ASSSSTPASASSTP
+1299 SHDETTETSNELKPESPTH
-1313 AKTAATA
+1313 
-1320 NGGQEALSQTLNIK
+1320 GGQAALKETLQLS
-1334 PEDLEEIELATAKI
+1334 DTMDVEELELATAKDSL
-1348 AAGTTNDAELVEQV
+1348 DANEHVAQV
-1362 LQSSEKA
+1362 LKLSEAA
-1369 LQDCK
+1369 LDECK
-1374 IIADEMQEASSVLKD
+1374 LAVDDVLQEASSVLKD

-1399 VQGVLKNEK
+1399 VQGVLNSESK
-1408 KQATKDLM
+1408 KTPAQATQETKD
-1416 AEETL
+1416 AKDGEEGQ
-1421 VTSNDDTK
+1421 DD
-1429 KNEEDNVLLLN
+1429 DVSRLN
-1440 TKNLLNNNAVE
+1440 SKNLLNNNNE
-1451 RKTITTTNDNTN
+1451 EQILDSKLETKTETKTQTQAEEI
-1463 TTNIKEVNAN
+1463 EVNAN
-1473 SEPNENFNEIR
+1473 EISQGQAKTNEEEI
-1484 TTTNKAVTDL
+1484 TL
-1494 HAEAVSVI
+1494 EAKKETETKPEREKTETSN
-1502 DMQQKTEEND
+1502 QKTEDSTANKLNNNDKLESEIKETTSEEHPLSPPPTETASEPAKLPESIPAPIDSQSAKSDDQPEPVREENLLHLTD
-1512 YKKATKNNINNSS
+1512 S
-1525 STNTAAPLEEQK
+1525 EGEQTDD
-1537 ISKLA
+1537 
-1542 IVVAKEHEHENDLMD
+1542 VVA
-1557 VSSSLSTTV
+1557 
-1566 ETTEEISSL
+1566 
-1575 SPETTVSSASIP
+1575 SA
-1587 EDNLLGLNE
+1587 
-1596 ATAHDNEKLSSETM
+1596 
-1610 TMVKD
+1610 VRD
-1615 IVDNLIDKVIDAS
+1615 IVEQLIEKVIDATQT
-1628 VIAIEKDAACK
+1628 ENEQETET
-1639 ETNNNEIVDKVKNDV
+1639 ETNNNEVPTAVVK
-1654 NEEVDVSLRAKEIVE
+1654 EVPESTELPESVSAAAAQEIV
-1669 DVLTSALDKA
+1669 
-1679 AATEQT
+1679 Q
-1685 NAKEVAI
+1685 
-1692 IEDNTSSKEVAT
+1692 
-1704 TTTTSTEQETQA
+1704 
-1716 DIVQTVVNDL
+1716 
-1726 LEQTVNAIEKSD
+1726 
-1738 ELAGVVVPK
+1738 
-1747 VETKAETMVG
+1747 
-1757 EETLLA
+1757 
-1763 PEVVEEAKE
+1763 EVVEAALD
-1772 LVAISLPLTKEIDST
+1772 LVEESHNETAADNEVVTETSEQEHVTEIVSKVLDNLVEETVKTVAAEQTTQTSPEPLDKPEIETPETPPQTPPPKPAATTAAPSAAVRVKPQEVDST
-1787 TQTTPKKQAHDIVGG
+1787 TQTTPKN
-1802 EAVDLE
+1802 EAGQQIMEITGQETDAQLVDS
-1808 NVEVIEDLV
+1808 IE
-1817 EQTEEETQTTQ
+1817 QQ
-1828 EELLESAAE
+1828 
-1837 LEEEE
+1837 
-1842 QVKQSTASTQV
+1842 QSTEVSAQLKANHYAG
-1853 ESNHFDTKHSHQS
+1853 SNAQNSIEIS
-1866 QQAKQQHQQQ
+1866 ANSKQQHQQQ
-1876 QHQRSKSGS
+1876 QQPQQQQQQQRTKSGS

-2058 YNVGAMARDVS
+2058 YNVGALARDVP

-2083 SPKNIVESL
+2083 SPKNIVESI

-2153 PAEPQIQRQSPVM
+2153 PAEPQIQRQSPVL
-2166 QRSAAGRP
+2166 QRTAGSGNSEAASARP

-2186 FLPSNSHQNHMLS
+2186 FLPESHQNHVS
-2199 TTSTTTTNMQQQHTQ
+2199 AGNMQE
-2214 TTLHHH
+2214 
-2220 YYHQQQT
+2220 
-2227 QQISSPPHHQQQLTQ
+2227 
-2242 HHNYTHHYASIQQQQ
+2242 QQQQ
-2257 QQQMHQHQ
+2257 QQQQQQH
-2265 HQHSTY
+2265 Y
-2271 YGEQQPQLQNHILSA
+2271 YQQQQQPPHSNHSHHHIAGSYYQQQQQQLQQQQL
-2286 GSSNSSSNYAG
+2286 GG
-2297 NISPPLATQS
+2297 NISPTTLATHS
-2307 TSSSASSSVTS
+2307 TSSSASSTATS
-2318 QPASSSSLSSLASQP
+2318 QPASSSSLSSLASQGQQQ
-2333 TATRHHHQQQQQQ
+2333 THRQIHKQQQQQYHTHQQQQQP
-2346 QHQHAHSHTVTHQ
+2346 
-2359 HQHQHQR
+2359 
-2366 HIQKHHYHHQQQQ
+2366 HYAMINGHQQQQ
-2379 QQQFQQHYGMMNG
+2379 PNGKHTSGGHYENGSTGAAAAAGTVYHPHAHPHSHPHSHAYMRNVDQQHQNG
-2392 NGNQMV
+2392 HVLAEYLNGHGNNNNAMV
-2398 NGGDGVGGVGGNSK
+2398 NNMRNLRNGHNNPNSSTATAAVGGGVGAAAGGGAGAGAGGGGISGMAGMGIGMGMGMGMGIGMADGNVGGGVGGGGVGVGGVGG
-2412 STPQNFTMSNSS
+2412 
-2424 HQQHFVGNAGDMNGS
+2424 VNA
-2439 NAFNQYM
+2439 YK
-2446 RASGAMMNGGHQ
+2446 
-2458 NSIAVEYHTHTHTHS
+2458 T
-2473 IGVGGAVIGAT
+2473 
-2484 NNNSLTLNNN
+2484 
-2494 NNCIN
+2494 
-2499 NAISA
+2499 NAI
-2504 HSTLRDVGVGVGRD
+2504 
-2518 GVGCTS
+2518 
-2524 DIVSAGD
+2524 
-2531 TKLPY
+2531 
-2536 KNNGLNNN
+2536 NNN
-2544 YRYNGH
+2544 YRYNGRTG
-2550 NNIGTGTRTIQDGDY
+2550 NVSGSGTGARQIQDSDY

-2590 IKSNKATA
+2590 IKTS
-2598 TNTTTT
+2598 TTTT
-2604 MNKTAKTKNFKST
+2604 TTTAHNNNNNTKTTT
-2617 SIITTNL
+2617 TTTTITA
-2624 TTATT
+2624 TATT
-2629 TTISLPQ
+2629 TTTTTTTKDTIKIQ
-2636 SKQISKLQPQP
+2636 QQP
-2647 LSPPKPVLPKK
+2647 LSPPKPMVPQK

-2673 STENEVPEVESSGE
+2673 STENEVPEVESSSE
-2687 ILADDNKPNNSNDES
+2687 ILIDDHKPSNSNDES
-2702 WTDVNLNEDAGV
+2702 WTDVNLNEDAAV
-2714 QATAG
+2714 QAASAG
-2719 GLLSGGMSAVDGK
+2719 MVVGLVDANSANASDMAK
-2732 MRDIDGIQQHHV
+2732 HDGIVSGQQGSALHHSQ
-2744 HQQQHQQQHHQQ
+2744 HQQHQQHQSQ
-2756 QQTTIAHGQP
+2756 
-2766 QQQMQAHH
+2766 
-2774 GHQLMNAAGGGG
+2774 
-2786 GNERGDKPDSEISVV
+2786 ERGDKPDSEISVV
-2801 RVPDSYAATASGASS
+2801 RVPDGYGSSTGAGSGNPG
-2816 AGVATAAGNVSQRGT
+2816 GVGGPGSGSGNDINTNNAMVQRP
-2831 TRSDELQMKP
+2831 RADELPMKAP
-2841 PLVGQLPMT
+2841 ALVAQLPLT

-2859 QKLEVALGPVCPLL
+2859 QKLEIALGPVCPLL
-2873 REVMVDFAPFL
+2873 REIMVDFAPFL

-2989 RREEERMCDHL
+2989 RRDEERMCDHL

-3018 VRNIMCNRHGAWGDA
+3018 VRNIMCNRHGAWGEGNGNGSGNA
-3033 CSAVQKQTFWK
+3033 SSVSVTSGQCSLLPKSTYWK

-3062 RGSSHPQATLKAAI
+3062 RGSSHPQATLKAAL
-3076 ENGGPEDAIMQT
+3076 ENGAPEDAILQT

-3094 QIAVSRS
+3094 QIAVSRAHPS
-3101 HQSTQH
+3101 SQH
-3107 TADLLDDAELLIE
+3107 SGELLDDAELLIE

-3129 GPVNISTKAKLVA
+3129 GPVNISTKARLIA
-3142 PGVVAPGTVSITSTE
+3142 PGLVAPGTVSITSTE

-3173 PEVLKY
+3173 AEVLKY

-3291 NDLNQYPVFP
+3291 NDLNQYPIFP
-3301 WVLTNYDTKELDLSL
+3301 WVLTNYESKDLDLSL

-3326 IGALNPSRRE
+3326 IGALNPSRRA
-3336 YFEERYESWVS
+3336 YFEERYESWDS
-3347 DTIPPFHYGTHYSTS
+3347 DTIPPFHYGTHYSTAA
-3362 SFTLNWLV
+3362 FTLNWLV

-3396 ISLSWKNC
+3396 VSLSWKNC

-3417 WYFLPEIFYNSSGYR
+3417 WYFLPEMFYNSSGYR
-3432 LGHREDGALVNDV
+3432 LGHREDGALVDDI
-3445 ELPPWSKSPE
+3445 ELPPWAKSPE

-3507 DLDAI
+3507 DLDGVL
-3512 SDPVMRE
+3512 DPVMRE

-3557 PDDLCMSLK
+3557 PEDLCQMLK

-3621 SPGSNLPLTIDP
+3621 SPGSNQPLTIDP
-3633 VLSAAQN
+3633 VLA
-3640 TGHNNPMNRRH
+3640 GHGTNNNSNAVSRRH

-3704 GVVTCLARSECN
+3704 GVVTCMARSECN

-3789 TFGDLLRSLDPPMD
+3789 TFGDLLRSLDPPAE
-3803 FYSPELI
+3803 FHSPELI
-3810 AMSRE
+3810 TMSRE
-3815 GFIVV
+3815 GFIVI

-3850 LSRDGEYLMTAGDR
+3850 LSRDGEYLMTAGDS

-3875 APLYAFPACNAAI
+3875 APLYAFPACNAGI

>member
-1 MADIIRPPFSEIKRP
+1 MADLTRPPFCDIKRP
-16 DEIVRM
+16 EEVVKM
-22 TTADNL
+22 TMTDNL
-28 KFAVLIGLIEVGQVT
+28 KFAVLIGLIEVGQVS

-53 LLVGGEFDMELNFVI
+53 LLVGGEFDMELNFVV
-68 QDAQNIKHMLELLD
+68 QDAQNVKHMLELLD
-82 HCPPNLQAE
+82 HCPANLQAE
-91 IWSVFIAIL
+91 VWSVFIAIL
-100 RKSVRNLQACT
+100 KKSVRNLQACT
-111 DVGLI
+111 EIGLI
-116 EHVLVRLQRSETV
+116 EHVLARLARAESI

-155 GTMKAVN
+155 GAMKALN

-169 AKLLNVLRQMPHRNG
+169 AKLLNVLKQMPHRNG

-191 PGRKGSAM
+191 PGRKGSAI

-210 NGFTFTTW
+210 SGFTFTTW

-339 CGQMSAIY
+339 CGQMAAIY

-387 RVSHNNVITNKSTTV
+387 RVSHDSS
-402 LLAEQEVEAID
+402 LMS
-413 WADEK
+413 
-418 LDLSAAFAKIR
+418 LSAMGAA
-429 AVLSARNAS
+429 ASSLSPTPPAPIESNIHRNLA
-438 ANAVLNALGGVVVD
+438 ANAAA
-452 QTAGGATVAGTST
+452 TAAASS
-465 TPSSASTNAVNNNAG
+465 SSASSSSLTSSVSSVVAASVAGAVAG
-480 GSNATT
+480 SATG
-486 ANTNNSNQYGDGG
+486 GDAAALDALGEQFDF
-499 ASAGVNS
+499 AS
-506 NDNNKIISDPLC
+506 
-518 HLPTGNTSF
+518 
-527 EQLRRISS
+527 
-535 TSTTGLELLRGYSSQ
+535 
-550 TEEISQLKA
+550 

-565 LSNAIVFMY
+565 LSSGIVFMY

-591 NVSYFVHTPHA
+591 NLSFFVHTPHS

-634 QLDMAHEGISDI
+634 QLDMPYEGTDV
-646 KRDQTLC
+646 KKDPTLC
-653 SKLLGFICELVE
+653 AKLLGFICELVE
-665 TSQTVQQHMIQN
+665 SSQTVQQHMIQN

-686 LQRSSRE
+686 LQRSSRD
-693 HLTLEVLGSFLNL
+693 HLTSEVLGSFLSL

-715 ANSDLLLKQLSVA
+715 ANSDLLLKQL
-728 LRFPNKK
+728 
-735 LFCFSFLTWQLLD
+735 LD
-748 HVLFNPALWIYTPAN
+748 HVLFNPSLWIYTPAT
-763 VQARLYSYL
+763 VQARLYAYL

-800 YYYWV
+800 FYYWV
-805 VNPRAKSGIIPKGL
+805 VNPRAKSGITPKGL

-850 KEDELQSIL
+850 KDDELQSIL
-859 NYLTTMHEDENL
+859 NYLMTMHEDENL

-895 KYGVRSIFKLLAA
+895 KHGVRTIFKLLAA

-927 STYKRKYDVMSP
+927 STHKRKYDVMSP
-939 HNLYTLLS
+939 HNLYTLLA

-959 PTYNILYEIMTE
+959 PTYNVLYEIMTE

-978 YTRHPEAESHYRL
+978 YAKHPEPESHYRL
-991 ENPMVLKIIA
+991 ENPMILKVVA
-1001 TLIRQSKQTES
+1001 TLIRQSKQTEQ
-1012 LIEVKKL
+1012 LLEVKKL

-1025 LLCNSNRE
+1025 LLCNNNRE

-1047 LIAMAYIHPKNTEE
+1047 LIAMAYIHPKNSEE
-1061 QKISDMVYSLFRMLL
+1061 QKLSDMVYSLFRMLL

-1113 YEHYERQ
+1113 YEHYEKH

-1130 RQARPISTI
+1130 RQQRPISTI
-1139 SGWERE
+1139 SGWERGAGGGGAAGETGNDDRDRSEKGGELAAIEGPTKKCVCEPEAIVE
-1145 EQQQQQHHHHPHTQ
+1145 EDKQGKLRGGIENGH
-1159 RQPQE
+1159 E
-1164 QLEQTHVHTHQHHR
+1164 
-1178 HAALASP
+1178 
-1185 VAQESQVKDAES
+1185 
-1197 VGSLEDVPPV
+1197 GV
-1207 EEEIA
+1207 EEEEEEFEEEEEEEELEEEQVEEELDEEEEELSQSELKRA
-1212 LSDMETTTNEVTVI
+1212 LEIGSLK
-1226 NAVNESTNLD
+1226 ESQKV
-1236 STANE
+1236 SE
-1241 KASGDAELLKE
+1241 QVVEGIVEEIISKSESLLKQ
-1252 TSNVSNDDLTKP
+1252 
-1264 KISSISDVYNEHIK
+1264 
-1278 SEVIVTSIVESP
+1278 SE
-1290 AVAVTCNGG
+1290 
-1299 ASSSSTPASASSTP
+1299 
-1313 AKTAATA
+1313 
-1320 NGGQEALSQTLNIK
+1320 
-1334 PEDLEEIELATAKI
+1334 EE
-1348 AAGTTNDAELVEQV
+1348 
-1362 LQSSEKA
+1362 
-1369 LQDCK
+1369 LQD
-1374 IIADEMQEASSVLKD
+1374 SSAEQATSSPVIKD

-1399 VQGVLKNEK
+1399 VKGVLSLKTSGT
-1408 KQATKDLM
+1408 AT
-1416 AEETL
+1416 AGSTGE
-1421 VTSNDDTK
+1421 DDA
-1429 KNEEDNVLLLN
+1429 
-1440 TKNLLNNNAVE
+1440 LNNNNSISTDSVTQ
-1451 RKTITTTNDNTN
+1451 KTDSVASSAITSGNSNN
-1463 TTNIKEVNAN
+1463 LNNNNLSSN
-1473 SEPNENFNEIR
+1473 SEEGC
-1484 TTTNKAVTDL
+1484 
-1494 HAEAVSVI
+1494 
-1502 DMQQKTEEND
+1502 QQV
-1512 YKKATKNNINNSS
+1512 
-1525 STNTAAPLEEQK
+1525 EEQ
-1537 ISKLA
+1537 SKEQVQEMIA
-1542 IVVAKEHEHENDLMD
+1542 
-1557 VSSSLSTTV
+1557 
-1566 ETTEEISSL
+1566 
-1575 SPETTVSSASIP
+1575 
-1587 EDNLLGLNE
+1587 
-1596 ATAHDNEKLSSETM
+1596 
-1610 TMVKD
+1610 D
-1615 IVDNLIDKVIDAS
+1615 IVNELVENSLKESDSSPVQQPDS
-1628 VIAIEKDAACK
+1628 EQIAIEAQVK
-1639 ETNNNEIVDKVKNDV
+1639 EVVESIITEAVVRAEQISTPEPADEPVEQMSTESSPEKELAVVKLDTVSAEIARNESSSAERKLELNEEEQDLD
-1654 NEEVDVSLRAKEIVE
+1654 EEVDDDESEVPDTPGTVASLSKSEAIS
-1669 DVLTSALDKA
+1669 TSASQVTILP
-1679 AATEQT
+1679 AT
-1685 NAKEVAI
+1685 AKKTAVHAS
-1692 IEDNTSSKEVAT
+1692 TST
-1704 TTTTSTEQETQA
+1704 TTDSPPVHFEPGIPTS
-1716 DIVQTVVNDL
+1716 
-1726 LEQTVNAIEKSD
+1726 
-1738 ELAGVVVPK
+1738 
-1747 VETKAETMVG
+1747 
-1757 EETLLA
+1757 
-1763 PEVVEEAKE
+1763 
-1772 LVAISLPLTKEIDST
+1772 
-1787 TQTTPKKQAHDIVGG
+1787 KQ
-1802 EAVDLE
+1802 
-1808 NVEVIEDLV
+1808 
-1817 EQTEEETQTTQ
+1817 
-1828 EELLESAAE
+1828 
-1837 LEEEE
+1837 
-1842 QVKQSTASTQV
+1842 
-1853 ESNHFDTKHSHQS
+1853 
-1866 QQAKQQHQQQ
+1866 
-1876 QHQRSKSGS
+1876 QRSKSAS

-1940 NSSENAIF
+1940 NSAENAIF

-1989 TQGMPLEVAV
+1989 TQGMPLDVAV

-2004 LVNMADVLIFATSLN
+2004 LVNMADVLIFASSLN

-2058 YNVGAMARDVS
+2058 GLYNGMSLKDIP
-2069 GAAHL
+2069 GGAHL
-2074 QALIRGAQA
+2074 QALIRGAQTT
-2083 SPKNIVESL
+2083 SKTIIESL
-2092 TGQLSPV
+2092 SGPMSPV

-2107 DMDVNRL
+2107 DMDINRL
-2114 RAVIYRDVEETK
+2114 RAVIYRDVKRLFQEETK

-2153 PAEPQIQRQSPVM
+2153 PPELQIHRNSSPVM
-2166 QRSAAGRP
+2166 QRATPTQDSSNRP

-2186 FLPSNSHQNHMLS
+2186 FLPGSHPNH
-2199 TTSTTTTNMQQQHTQ
+2199 
-2214 TTLHHH
+2214 
-2220 YYHQQQT
+2220 
-2227 QQISSPPHHQQQLTQ
+2227 
-2242 HHNYTHHYASIQQQQ
+2242 
-2257 QQQMHQHQ
+2257 
-2265 HQHSTY
+2265 
-2271 YGEQQPQLQNHILSA
+2271 
-2286 GSSNSSSNYAG
+2286 
-2297 NISPPLATQS
+2297 QS
-2307 TSSSASSSVTS
+2307 TSSSSSLAAAAAAAAGASGPTAPSHMSSSLTLGSVPNSANLQLMHHGSNNTIT
-2318 QPASSSSLSSLASQP
+2318 SSSSQTTSSSSSSGLMHGTNNNNSLMGAVSHTLNGPMISPVGMYNGNTSNGYQTEMVNCYGGTP
-2333 TATRHHHQQQQQQ
+2333 TGSKGHHHLHQQQQQQ
-2346 QHQHAHSHTVTHQ
+2346 QQIRQSQHNNLV
-2359 HQHQHQR
+2359 
-2366 HIQKHHYHHQQQQ
+2366 
-2379 QQQFQQHYGMMNG
+2379 
-2392 NGNQMV
+2392 
-2398 NGGDGVGGVGGNSK
+2398 
-2412 STPQNFTMSNSS
+2412 
-2424 HQQHFVGNAGDMNGS
+2424 
-2439 NAFNQYM
+2439 
-2446 RASGAMMNGGHQ
+2446 
-2458 NSIAVEYHTHTHTHS
+2458 
-2473 IGVGGAVIGAT
+2473 
-2484 NNNSLTLNNN
+2484 NNNSLTALNPGIAVGQYNQSHLR
-2494 NNCIN
+2494 
-2499 NAISA
+2499 AGSR
-2504 HSTLRDVGVGVGRD
+2504 TL
-2518 GVGCTS
+2518 
-2524 DIVSAGD
+2524 
-2531 TKLPY
+2531 
-2536 KNNGLNNN
+2536 NNGLIGHPSAAVAAAAVKLGKGLNNGDSHV
-2544 YRYNGH
+2544 YHCNGM
-2550 NNIGTGTRTIQDGDY
+2550 TGNRSLQDGDY
-2565 EIIVVDENNPSVLA
+2565 EVIVVDENNSSVIA
-2579 DNDSHSSGPPS
+2579 DNDSHSSGPLS
-2590 IKSNKATA
+2590 IKGSTSIYGSS
-2598 TNTTTT
+2598 TSPGSPNTTTNT
-2604 MNKTAKTKNFKST
+2604 RYPA
-2617 SIITTNL
+2617 
-2624 TTATT
+2624 ATT
-2629 TTISLPQ
+2629 TITTTSISTIQ
-2636 SKQISKLQPQP
+2636 DQP
-2647 LSPPKPVLPKK
+2647 LSPRIDRKAAPSAPERQLKQT
-2658 LPKSV
+2658 KSV
-2663 DSDVGSLNMN
+2663 DSDAASLNLN
-2673 STENEVPEVESSGE
+2673 STENDAPEVETSSE
-2687 ILADDNKPNNSNDES
+2687 IMADDNKPTNSNDES
-2702 WTDVNLNEDAGV
+2702 WTDVNLNDDGPPDSGSTIAPSSKSVMRGVGPVTDANV
-2714 QATAG
+2714 AAASVG
-2719 GLLSGGMSAVDGK
+2719 GQLSSTGGSSSGGGVGDHGGK
-2732 MRDIDGIQQHHV
+2732 LETD
-2744 HQQQHQQQHHQQ
+2744 
-2756 QQTTIAHGQP
+2756 
-2766 QQQMQAHH
+2766 
-2774 GHQLMNAAGGGG
+2774 
-2786 GNERGDKPDSEISVV
+2786 ISVV
-2801 RVPDSYAATASGASS
+2801 RVPDNYQSSTAMA
-2816 AGVATAAGNVSQRGT
+2816 RG
-2831 TRSDELQMKP
+2831 RPEDLNLKAP
-2841 PLVGQLPMT
+2841 FVGQIPMAIS
-2850 TPSREASLT
+2850 SREASLT
-2859 QKLEVALGPVCPLL
+2859 QKLEIALGPVCPLL
-2873 REVMVDFAPFL
+2873 REIMVDFAPFL

-3018 VRNIMCNRHGAWGDA
+3018 VRNIMGNRHGAWGD
-3033 CSAVQKQTFWK
+3033 SSTGYQKHIFWK

-3062 RGSSHPQATLKAAI
+3062 RGSSHPQATLKASL
-3076 ENGGPEDAIMQT
+3076 ENGGTEETREAA
-3088 RDEFHT
+3088 RDEIYS
-3094 QIAVSRS
+3094 QIAVPRS
-3101 HQSTQH
+3101 QQP
-3107 TADLLDDAELLIE
+3107 DLLDDSELLIE

-3129 GPVNISTKAKLVA
+3129 GPVNISTKAKLIA
-3142 PGVVAPGTVSITSTE
+3142 PGLVAPGTMSITSTE
-3157 MFFEVDED
+3157 MYFEVDEENS
-3165 HPEFQKID
+3165 EFQGID
-3173 PEVLKY
+3173 QEVLKY

-3190 EVRAIFS
+3190 EIRAIFS

-3301 WVLTNYDTKELDLSL
+3301 WVLTNYESRELDLSQ

-3336 YFEERYESWVS
+3336 YFEERYESW
-3347 DTIPPFHYGTHYSTS
+3347 DTPGIPPFHYGTHYSTS
-3362 SFTLNWLV
+3362 AFVLNWLI
-3370 RVEPFTT
+3370 RIEPFTA

-3384 GKFDYPDRLFSS
+3384 GKFDHADRLFSS

-3417 WYFLPEIFYNSSGYR
+3417 WYFLPEMFYNSSDYR
-3432 LGHREDGALVNDV
+3432 LGQREDGKNVGDV
-3445 ELPPWSKSPE
+3445 ELPPWAKTPE

-3484 KQRGPEAIR
+3484 KQRGPEAMR

-3507 DLDAI
+3507 DLDTI
-3512 SDPVMRE
+3512 SDAVTRE
-3519 AVENQIRNFGQTPS
+3519 AIENQIKNFGQTPS
-3533 QLLMEPHPPRSSA
+3533 LLLMEPHPPRSSA
-3546 MHLSPMMFSAM
+3546 MHLSPMMFNTM
-3557 PDDLCMSLK
+3557 PDDVCMSLK
-3566 FYQNSPI
+3566 FHLNSPI

-3582 QLSLPSV
+3582 QLPLPSV

-3599 VNRWNCN
+3599 VNRWNCQ
-3606 YTASVQSPSYAESPQ
+3606 YTASIQSPSYAESSQ
-3621 SPGSNLPLTIDP
+3621 NVNANLPLTMDP
-3633 VLSAAQN
+3633 LLSQIN
-3640 TGHNNPMNRRH
+3640 GHNNSQQQNRRH

-3657 QMLKIRSNCFVTT
+3657 QKLRIKSNCYVTT

-3677 ACGFWDNSFRVFATE
+3677 ACGFWDNSFRVFSTE

-3698 IVFGHF
+3698 IIFGHF
-3704 GVVTCLARSECN
+3704 DVVTCLSRSECN

-3730 TVLLWHWNARTQ
+3730 TILLWHWNARTQ
-3742 SIVGEGDVPT
+3742 SIVGEGEIPT

-3760 EQAVTSVVISAELG
+3760 ETSVTSVVISAELG
-3774 LVVSGSTN
+3774 LVVSGSIN
-3782 GPVLIHT
+3782 GPVLVHT
-3789 TFGDLLRSLDPPMD
+3789 TFGDLLRSLEAPKD
-3803 FYSPELI
+3803 FISPENITL
-3810 AMSRE
+3810 SRE

-3820 NYDKGN
+3820 NYDDGN
-3826 VAAYTINGKKL
+3826 VAAYTINGKLL
-3837 RHETHNDNLQCML
+3837 RHESHNDNLQCML
-3850 LSRDGEYLMTAGDR
+3850 LSRDGEYLMTAGNK

-3875 APLYAFPACNAAI
+3875 APLYAFPACNSGI

-3898 YLLAGLSTGSIIV
+3898 YLLAGLATGSIIV

>member
-1 MADIIRPPFSEIKRP
+1 MADDRGRPSVADGIDIKRP
-16 DEIVRM
+16 EEVVM
-22 TTADNL
+22 SNLADNL
-28 KFAVLIGLIEVGQVT
+28 KFAVLIGLVEVGGQVS

-116 EHVLVRLQRSETV
+116 EHVLVRLQRAETV

-155 GTMKAVN
+155 GAMKAVN

-191 PGRKGSAM
+191 PGRKGSAI

-324 CYIGATPELDEERVF
+324 CYIGATPEVDEERVF
-339 CGQMSAIY
+339 CGQMAAIY

-387 RVSHNNVITNKSTTV
+387 RVSVSSHLATPYAAKVASGGTAGVDMATESPLHFLLSGAAAAAGAQAVIASVPPAVPVTATNSPT
-402 LLAEQEVEAID
+402 A
-413 WADEK
+413 
-418 LDLSAAFAKIR
+418 
-429 AVLSARNAS
+429 
-438 ANAVLNALGGVVVD
+438 ANAP
-452 QTAGGATVAGTST
+452 SS
-465 TPSSASTNAVNNNAG
+465 TPSSTCVANVASDDFNFV
-480 GSNATT
+480 S
-486 ANTNNSNQYGDGG
+486 
-499 ASAGVNS
+499 
-506 NDNNKIISDPLC
+506 
-518 HLPTGNTSF
+518 
-527 EQLRRISS
+527 
-535 TSTTGLELLRGYSSQ
+535 
-550 TEEISQLKA
+550 

-591 NVSYFVHTPHA
+591 NVSFFVHTPHA

-634 QLDMAHEGISDI
+634 QLDMPYDGTSDV
-646 KRDQTLC
+646 KRDPALC

-665 TSQTVQQHMIQN
+665 SSQTVQQHMIQN

-715 ANSDLLLKQLSVA
+715 ANSDLLLKQL
-728 LRFPNKK
+728 
-735 LFCFSFLTWQLLD
+735 FCFSFLTWQLLD
-748 HVLFNPALWIYTPAN
+748 HVLFNPSLWIYTPAN

-800 YYYWV
+800 FYYWV
-805 VNPRAKSGIIPKGL
+805 VNPRAKSGIVPKGL

-895 KYGVRSIFKLLAA
+895 KHGVRTIFKLLAA

-927 STYKRKYDVMSP
+927 STHKRKYDVMSP
-939 HNLYTLLS
+939 HNLYTLLA
-947 ERLLLYEESLSL
+947 ERLLLYEESLTL
-959 PTYNILYEIMTE
+959 PTYNVLYEIMTE

-978 YTRHPEAESHYRL
+978 YSRHPEPESHFRL
-991 ENPMVLKIIA
+991 ENPMILKVVA
-1001 TLIRQSKQTES
+1001 TLIRQSKQTEQ
-1012 LIEVKKL
+1012 LLEVKKL

-1025 LLCNSNRE
+1025 LLCNNNRE

-1047 LIAMAYIHPKNTEE
+1047 LIAMAYIHPKNGEE

-1076 HHAIKYEYGGW
+1076 HHAIKHEYGGW

-1113 YEHYERQ
+1113 YEHYERH

-1145 EQQQQQHHHHPHTQ
+1145 SDQVPEGGGAVVGDGASIVEIEGGKTCHKISTATTT
-1159 RQPQE
+1159 E
-1164 QLEQTHVHTHQHHR
+1164 ECDGENNKIKCGCEDEEAKVTTTSVDSVHT
-1178 HAALASP
+1178 
-1185 VAQESQVKDAES
+1185 
-1197 VGSLEDVPPV
+1197 
-1207 EEEIA
+1207 
-1212 LSDMETTTNEVTVI
+1212 
-1226 NAVNESTNLD
+1226 
-1236 STANE
+1236 
-1241 KASGDAELLKE
+1241 
-1252 TSNVSNDDLTKP
+1252 
-1264 KISSISDVYNEHIK
+1264 ISHISDVYSKQVNETICNGNAHDSSTEEEKSPAKEIIKTSSGGTEVLKQVLEVDVEEVAREDGDTKEVVEKIVGEIIEK
-1278 SEVIVTSIVESP
+1278 SE
-1290 AVAVTCNGG
+1290 
-1299 ASSSSTPASASSTP
+1299 
-1313 AKTAATA
+1313 K
-1320 NGGQEALSQTLNIK
+1320 LLN
-1334 PEDLEEIELATAKI
+1334 
-1348 AAGTTNDAELVEQV
+1348 
-1362 LQSSEKA
+1362 
-1369 LQDCK
+1369 DCK
-1374 IIADEMQEASSVLKD
+1374 TTSNEMIIETETASPVIKD
-1389 EEIELAVNEV
+1389 EELELAVNEV
-1399 VQGVLKNEK
+1399 VKGVREIERKVKGDSDDNHSISRSNNNNLVDISDS
-1408 KQATKDLM
+1408 ATSKDK
-1416 AEETL
+1416 T
-1421 VTSNDDTK
+1421 D
-1429 KNEEDNVLLLN
+1429 LLLSS
-1440 TKNLLNNNAVE
+1440 A
-1451 RKTITTTNDNTN
+1451 I
-1463 TTNIKEVNAN
+1463 IC
-1473 SEPNENFNEIR
+1473 
-1484 TTTNKAVTDL
+1484 
-1494 HAEAVSVI
+1494 
-1502 DMQQKTEEND
+1502 
-1512 YKKATKNNINNSS
+1512 NSS
-1525 STNTAAPLEEQK
+1525 STIVESDGRRLIGQTDDE
-1537 ISKLA
+1537 IVGA
-1542 IVVAKEHEHENDLMD
+1542 IV
-1557 VSSSLSTTV
+1557 S
-1566 ETTEEISSL
+1566 
-1575 SPETTVSSASIP
+1575 
-1587 EDNLLGLNE
+1587 
-1596 ATAHDNEKLSSETM
+1596 
-1610 TMVKD
+1610 
-1615 IVDNLIDKVIDAS
+1615 
-1628 VIAIEKDAACK
+1628 
-1639 ETNNNEIVDKVKNDV
+1639 
-1654 NEEVDVSLRAKEIVE
+1654 EIVE
-1669 DVLTSALDKA
+1669 KSLDEVTGVEVA
-1679 AATEQT
+1679 IVNQ
-1685 NAKEVAI
+1685 AKEVV
-1692 IEDNTSSKEVAT
+1692 DNVLRDATVVSTISSKPLEDAAREEIASSIVDEMVEICLDDQVEKLPVAGNCG
-1704 TTTTSTEQETQA
+1704 QEKVA
-1716 DIVQTVVNDL
+1716 SGDG
-1726 LEQTVNAIEKSD
+1726 EKD
-1738 ELAGVVVPK
+1738 ESP
-1747 VETKAETMVG
+1747 G
-1757 EETLLA
+1757 EKIDGGLH
-1763 PEVVEEAKE
+1763 VVENGIQTSETNSPQVQKPQSA
-1772 LVAISLPLTKEIDST
+1772 ST
-1787 TQTTPKKQAHDIVGG
+1787 
-1802 EAVDLE
+1802 
-1808 NVEVIEDLV
+1808 
-1817 EQTEEETQTTQ
+1817 
-1828 EELLESAAE
+1828 
-1837 LEEEE
+1837 
-1842 QVKQSTASTQV
+1842 STQV
-1853 ESNHFDTKHSHQS
+1853 ENNHFELK
-1866 QQAKQQHQQQ
+1866 
-1876 QHQRSKSGS
+1876 RSKSGS

-2004 LVNMADVLIFATSLN
+2004 LVNMADVLIFASSLN
-2019 FGELEAEKNMS
+2019 FAELEAEKNMS

-2058 YNVGAMARDVS
+2058 YNNGTVRDAP

-2092 TGQLSPV
+2092 SGSLSPV

-2114 RAVIYRDVEETK
+2114 RAVIYRDVKRMFQEETK

-2153 PAEPQIQRQSPVM
+2153 PVEPQPPRASPVM
-2166 QRSAAGRP
+2166 QR
-2174 LFPQWS
+2174 
-2180 HHVYPQ
+2180 
-2186 FLPSNSHQNHMLS
+2186 N
-2199 TTSTTTTNMQQQHTQ
+2199 TQ
-2214 TTLHHH
+2214 A
-2220 YYHQQQT
+2220 Q
-2227 QQISSPPHHQQQLTQ
+2227 
-2242 HHNYTHHYASIQQQQ
+2242 
-2257 QQQMHQHQ
+2257 
-2265 HQHSTY
+2265 
-2271 YGEQQPQLQNHILSA
+2271 
-2286 GSSNSSSNYAG
+2286 
-2297 NISPPLATQS
+2297 
-2307 TSSSASSSVTS
+2307 
-2318 QPASSSSLSSLASQP
+2318 
-2333 TATRHHHQQQQQQ
+2333 
-2346 QHQHAHSHTVTHQ
+2346 
-2359 HQHQHQR
+2359 
-2366 HIQKHHYHHQQQQ
+2366 
-2379 QQQFQQHYGMMNG
+2379 
-2392 NGNQMV
+2392 
-2398 NGGDGVGGVGGNSK
+2398 
-2412 STPQNFTMSNSS
+2412 
-2424 HQQHFVGNAGDMNGS
+2424 
-2439 NAFNQYM
+2439 
-2446 RASGAMMNGGHQ
+2446 
-2458 NSIAVEYHTHTHTHS
+2458 
-2473 IGVGGAVIGAT
+2473 
-2484 NNNSLTLNNN
+2484 
-2494 NNCIN
+2494 
-2499 NAISA
+2499 
-2504 HSTLRDVGVGVGRD
+2504 
-2518 GVGCTS
+2518 
-2524 DIVSAGD
+2524 
-2531 TKLPY
+2531 
-2536 KNNGLNNN
+2536 
-2544 YRYNGH
+2544 
-2550 NNIGTGTRTIQDGDY
+2550 GTRTIQDEDY
-2565 EIIVVDENNPSVLA
+2565 EVIVVDENNSSVLA
-2579 DNDSHSSGPPS
+2579 DNESHSSGPPS
-2590 IKSNKATA
+2590 IKS
-2598 TNTTTT
+2598 
-2604 MNKTAKTKNFKST
+2604 M
-2617 SIITTNL
+2617 
-2624 TTATT
+2624 
-2629 TTISLPQ
+2629 
-2636 SKQISKLQPQP
+2636 
-2647 LSPPKPVLPKK
+2647 
-2658 LPKSV
+2658 
-2663 DSDVGSLNMN
+2663 DSDAASLNMN
-2673 STENEVPEVESSGE
+2673 STENDGVEVESSSE
-2687 ILADDNKPNNSNDES
+2687 TMADDNKPNNSNDES
-2702 WTDVNLNEDAGV
+2702 WTDVNLNEDAG
-2714 QATAG
+2714 
-2719 GLLSGGMSAVDGK
+2719 
-2732 MRDIDGIQQHHV
+2732 
-2744 HQQQHQQQHHQQ
+2744 
-2756 QQTTIAHGQP
+2756 
-2766 QQQMQAHH
+2766 
-2774 GHQLMNAAGGGG
+2774 GGGG
-2786 GNERGDKPDSEISVV
+2786 GSGIGGGSVGDKVRDIEGNIHHLGGGGGVGGAERGDKPDSEISVV
-2801 RVPDSYAATASGASS
+2801 RVPDTYAGSSSG
-2816 AGVATAAGNVSQRGT
+2816 
-2831 TRSDELQMKP
+2831 TRSRPDDLQMKP
-2841 PLVGQLPMT
+2841 PLVGSLPLT

-2859 QKLEVALGPVCPLL
+2859 QKLEIALGPVCPLL
-2873 REVMVDFAPFL
+2873 REIMVDFAPFL

-3018 VRNIMCNRHGAWGDA
+3018 VRNIMCNRHGAWGDT
-3033 CSAVQKQTFWK
+3033 SGTPIKTIFWK

-3062 RGSSHPQATLKAAI
+3062 RGSSHPQATLKASL
-3076 ENGGPEDAIMQT
+3076 ENGGPEDAILQA
-3088 RDEFHT
+3088 REEFHS
-3094 QIAVSRS
+3094 QIAVTRGQQPP
-3101 HQSTQH
+3101 QS
-3107 TADLLDDAELLIE
+3107 TADLLDDSELLIE

-3129 GPVNISTKAKLVA
+3129 GPVNISTKAKLIA
-3142 PGVVAPGTVSITSTE
+3142 PGVVAPGTVSITTTE
-3157 MFFEVDED
+3157 MYFEVDED
-3165 HPEFQKID
+3165 SAEFQKIEPD
-3173 PEVLKY
+3173 VIKY

-3197 RRYLLQNVALE
+3197 RRYLLQNVAIE

-3301 WVLTNYDTKELDLSL
+3301 WVLTNYDSRELDLSQ

-3326 IGALNPSRRE
+3326 IGALNPSRRA
-3336 YFEERYESWVS
+3336 YFEERYDSWDN
-3347 DTIPPFHYGTHYSTS
+3347 DTILPFHYGTHYSTAA
-3362 SFTLNWLV
+3362 FVLNWLI

-3384 GKFDYPDRLFSS
+3384 GKFDHPDRLFSS
-3396 ISLSWKNC
+3396 VSLSWKNC

-3417 WYFLPEIFYNSSGYR
+3417 WYFLPEMFYNSSSYR
-3432 LGHREDGALVNDV
+3432 LGAREDGTVVSDV
-3445 ELPPWSKSPE
+3445 ELPPWAKSPE

-3484 KQRGPEAIR
+3484 KQRGPEAVR

-3507 DLDAI
+3507 ELDTIA
-3512 SDPVMRE
+3512 DPVMRE
-3519 AVENQIRNFGQTPS
+3519 AIENQIRNFGQTPS

-3546 MHLSPMMFSAM
+3546 MHLTPMMFSAM
-3557 PDDLCMSLK
+3557 PDDVCMSLK
-3566 FYQNSPI
+3566 FHLNSPI

-3582 QLSLPSV
+3582 QLPLPSV

-3606 YTASVQSPSYAESPQ
+3606 YAANVQSPSYAESPQ
-3621 SPGSNLPLTIDP
+3621 TPGTNLPLTMDP
-3633 VLSAAQN
+3633 MLSQTN
-3640 TGHNNPMNRRH
+3640 GHNNPMIRRH

-3657 QMLKIRSNCFVTT
+3657 QKLKIRANCFVTT

-3704 GVVTCLARSECN
+3704 GVVTCLSRSECN

-3742 SIVGEGDVPT
+3742 SIVGEGEVPT

-3774 LVVSGSTN
+3774 LVVSGSIN
-3782 GPVLIHT
+3782 GPVLVHT
-3789 TFGDLLRSLDPPMD
+3789 TFGDLLRSLEAPIE
-3803 FYSPELI
+3803 FISPENI

-3837 RHETHNDNLQCML
+3837 RHESHNDNLQCML

-3875 APLYAFPACNAAI
+3875 APLYAFPTCNSGI

-3898 YLLAGLSTGSIIV
+3898 YLLAGLATGSIIV

>member
-1 MADIIRPPFSEIKRP
+1 MAADLTRPPFCDIKRP
-16 DEIVRM
+16 EEVVKMSM
-22 TTADNL
+22 TDNL
-28 KFAVLIGLIEVGQVT
+28 KFAVLIGLIEVGQVS

-53 LLVGGEFDMELNFVI
+53 LLVGGEFDMELNFVV
-68 QDAQNIKHMLELLD
+68 QDAQNVKHMLELLD
-82 HCPPNLQAE
+82 HCPANLQAE
-91 IWSVFIAIL
+91 VWSVFIAIL
-100 RKSVRNLQACT
+100 KKSVRNLQACT
-111 DVGLI
+111 EIGLI
-116 EHVLVRLQRSETV
+116 EHVLVRLPRAEPI

-155 GTMKAVN
+155 GAMKAIN

-169 AKLLNVLRQMPHRNG
+169 AKLLNVLKQMPHRNG

-191 PGRKGSAM
+191 PGRKGSAV

-210 NGFTFTTW
+210 SGFTFTTW

-339 CGQMSAIY
+339 CGQMAAIY

-387 RVSHNNVITNKSTTV
+387 RV
-402 LLAEQEVEAID
+402 
-413 WADEK
+413 
-418 LDLSAAFAKIR
+418 
-429 AVLSARNAS
+429 
-438 ANAVLNALGGVVVD
+438 
-452 QTAGGATVAGTST
+452 
-465 TPSSASTNAVNNNAG
+465 
-480 GSNATT
+480 
-486 ANTNNSNQYGDGG
+486 
-499 ASAGVNS
+499 
-506 NDNNKIISDPLC
+506 
-518 HLPTGNTSF
+518 
-527 EQLRRISS
+527 
-535 TSTTGLELLRGYSSQ
+535 
-550 TEEISQLKA
+550 
-559 VLYDGK
+559 LYDGK
-565 LSNAIVFMY
+565 LSSAIVFMY

-591 NVSYFVHTPHA
+591 NLSYFVHTPHS

-634 QLDMAHEGISDI
+634 QLDMPYEGTDV
-646 KRDQTLC
+646 KKDPTLC
-653 SKLLGFICELVE
+653 AKLLGFICELVE
-665 TSQTVQQHMIQN
+665 SSQTVQQHMIQN

-686 LQRSSRE
+686 LQRSSRD
-693 HLTLEVLGSFLNL
+693 HLTSEVLGSFLSL

-715 ANSDLLLKQLSVA
+715 ANSDLLLKQL
-728 LRFPNKK
+728 
-735 LFCFSFLTWQLLD
+735 LD
-748 HVLFNPALWIYTPAN
+748 HVLFNPSLWIYTPAT
-763 VQARLYSYL
+763 VQARLYAYL

-800 YYYWV
+800 FYYWV
-805 VNPRAKSGIIPKGL
+805 VNPRAKSGITPKGL

-850 KEDELQSIL
+850 KDDELQSIL
-859 NYLTTMHEDENL
+859 NYLMTMHEDENL

-895 KYGVRSIFKLLAA
+895 KHGVRTIFKLLAA

-927 STYKRKYDVMSP
+927 STHKRKYDVMSP
-939 HNLYTLLS
+939 HNLYTLLA

-959 PTYNILYEIMTE
+959 PTYNVLYEIMTE

-978 YTRHPEAESHYRL
+978 YAKHAEPESHYRL
-991 ENPMVLKIIA
+991 ENPMILKVVA
-1001 TLIRQSKQTES
+1001 TLIRQSKQSEQ
-1012 LIEVKKL
+1012 LLEVKKL

-1025 LLCNSNRE
+1025 LLCNNNRE

-1047 LIAMAYIHPKNTEE
+1047 LIAMAYIHPKNSEE
-1061 QKISDMVYSLFRMLL
+1061 QKLSDMVYSLFRMLL

-1113 YEHYERQ
+1113 YEHYEKH

-1130 RQARPISTI
+1130 RQQRPISTI
-1139 SGWERE
+1139 SGWERGAGGDRGGGGDDGGGLVKGEAVVPEASKKCICEPEEAEEVKGKVREVIENGEEEEEEEEDEEEEEEELEE
-1145 EQQQQQHHHHPHTQ
+1145 EQGEEEMEEEEEDLSQS
-1159 RQPQE
+1159 E
-1164 QLEQTHVHTHQHHR
+1164 LKKALEI
-1178 HAALASP
+1178 
-1185 VAQESQVKDAES
+1185 
-1197 VGSLEDVPPV
+1197 GSLKDSQNVSKQVVENIV
-1207 EEEIA
+1207 EEII
-1212 LSDMETTTNEVTVI
+1212 SKS
-1226 NAVNESTNLD
+1226 ESM
-1236 STANE
+1236 
-1241 KASGDAELLKE
+1241 LKE
-1252 TSNVSNDDLTKP
+1252 TEEL
-1264 KISSISDVYNEHIK
+1264 
-1278 SEVIVTSIVESP
+1278 
-1290 AVAVTCNGG
+1290 
-1299 ASSSSTPASASSTP
+1299 
-1313 AKTAATA
+1313 
-1320 NGGQEALSQTLNIK
+1320 QEAN
-1334 PEDLEEIELATAKI
+1334 
-1348 AAGTTNDAELVEQV
+1348 VEQTT
-1362 LQSSEKA
+1362 SSPV
-1369 LQDCK
+1369 
-1374 IIADEMQEASSVLKD
+1374 IKD

-1399 VQGVLKNEK
+1399 VQGVLSLKTSS
-1408 KQATKDLM
+1408 ATT
-1416 AEETL
+1416 AGSTG
-1421 VTSNDDTK
+1421 
-1429 KNEEDNVLLLN
+1429 EDA
-1440 TKNLLNNNAVE
+1440 LNNNGSS
-1451 RKTITTTNDNTN
+1451 D
-1463 TTNIKEVNAN
+1463 
-1473 SEPNENFNEIR
+1473 
-1484 TTTNKAVTDL
+1484 TDD
-1494 HAEAVSVI
+1494 V
-1502 DMQQKTEEND
+1502 MQKTDSIAASAITSGNSNNLNNNNLSSNSGGESQEEP
-1512 YKKATKNNINNSS
+1512 I
-1525 STNTAAPLEEQK
+1525 EEQVE
-1537 ISKLA
+1537 A
-1542 IVVAKEHEHENDLMD
+1542 M
-1557 VSSSLSTTV
+1557 VSS
-1566 ETTEEISSL
+1566 
-1575 SPETTVSSASIP
+1575 
-1587 EDNLLGLNE
+1587 
-1596 ATAHDNEKLSSETM
+1596 
-1610 TMVKD
+1610 
-1615 IVDNLIDKVIDAS
+1615 IV
-1628 VIAIEKDAACK
+1628 
-1639 ETNNNEIVDKVKNDV
+1639 NEIVDN
-1654 NEEVDVSLRAKEIVE
+1654 SL
-1669 DVLTSALDKA
+1669 KA
-1679 AATEQT
+1679 
-1685 NAKEVAI
+1685 
-1692 IEDNTSSKEVAT
+1692 
-1704 TTTTSTEQETQA
+1704 
-1716 DIVQTVVNDL
+1716 
-1726 LEQTVNAIEKSD
+1726 
-1738 ELAGVVVPK
+1738 
-1747 VETKAETMVG
+1747 
-1757 EETLLA
+1757 
-1763 PEVVEEAKE
+1763 
-1772 LVAISLPLTKEIDST
+1772 IDST
-1787 TQTTPKKQAHDIVGG
+1787 SDANDNDLPAEPLAMDQSEIEAQVKEVVDSIITDAVLKAEQISTPEPDQ
-1802 EAVDLE
+1802 DLE
-1808 NVEVIEDLV
+1808 QMSTDSSPEKLGTLSAEISKNEIRAEIK
-1817 EQTEEETQTTQ
+1817 
-1828 EELLESAAE
+1828 EELEDEDPQEDDEEDEDSEVPDTPVTVATVIMKDAVTQSHPAA
-1837 LEEEE
+1837 
-1842 QVKQSTASTQV
+1842 VPTVATKNSPVYYDTPTGAGSSTGSSKQ
-1853 ESNHFDTKHSHQS
+1853 
-1866 QQAKQQHQQQ
+1866 
-1876 QHQRSKSGS
+1876 QRSKSTS
-1885 TRPMFS
+1885 NRPMFS

-1940 NSSENAIF
+1940 NSAENAIF

-1989 TQGMPLEVAV
+1989 TQGMPLDVAV

-2004 LVNMADVLIFATSLN
+2004 LVNMADVLIFASSLN

-2058 YNVGAMARDVS
+2058 GLYNGMSLKDIP
-2069 GAAHL
+2069 GGAHL
-2074 QALIRGAQA
+2074 QALIRGAQTT
-2083 SPKNIVESL
+2083 SKTIIESL
-2092 TGQLSPV
+2092 SGPMSPV

-2107 DMDVNRL
+2107 DMDINRL

-2153 PAEPQIQRQSPVM
+2153 PPELQIHRNSSPVM
-2166 QRSAAGRP
+2166 QRQTP
-2174 LFPQWS
+2174 
-2180 HHVYPQ
+2180 
-2186 FLPSNSHQNHMLS
+2186 
-2199 TTSTTTTNMQQQHTQ
+2199 TQ
-2214 TTLHHH
+2214 
-2220 YYHQQQT
+2220 
-2227 QQISSPPHHQQQLTQ
+2227 
-2242 HHNYTHHYASIQQQQ
+2242 
-2257 QQQMHQHQ
+2257 
-2265 HQHSTY
+2265 
-2271 YGEQQPQLQNHILSA
+2271 
-2286 GSSNSSSNYAG
+2286 G
-2297 NISPPLATQS
+2297 NR
-2307 TSSSASSSVTS
+2307 
-2318 QPASSSSLSSLASQP
+2318 SL
-2333 TATRHHHQQQQQQ
+2333 
-2346 QHQHAHSHTVTHQ
+2346 
-2359 HQHQHQR
+2359 
-2366 HIQKHHYHHQQQQ
+2366 
-2379 QQQFQQHYGMMNG
+2379 
-2392 NGNQMV
+2392 
-2398 NGGDGVGGVGGNSK
+2398 
-2412 STPQNFTMSNSS
+2412 
-2424 HQQHFVGNAGDMNGS
+2424 
-2439 NAFNQYM
+2439 
-2446 RASGAMMNGGHQ
+2446 
-2458 NSIAVEYHTHTHTHS
+2458 
-2473 IGVGGAVIGAT
+2473 
-2484 NNNSLTLNNN
+2484 
-2494 NNCIN
+2494 
-2499 NAISA
+2499 
-2504 HSTLRDVGVGVGRD
+2504 
-2518 GVGCTS
+2518 
-2524 DIVSAGD
+2524 
-2531 TKLPY
+2531 
-2536 KNNGLNNN
+2536 
-2544 YRYNGH
+2544 
-2550 NNIGTGTRTIQDGDY
+2550 QDGDY
-2565 EIIVVDENNPSVLA
+2565 EVIVVDENNSSVIA
-2579 DNDSHSSGPPS
+2579 DNDSHSSGPLS
-2590 IKSNKATA
+2590 I
-2598 TNTTTT
+2598 
-2604 MNKTAKTKNFKST
+2604 
-2617 SIITTNL
+2617 
-2624 TTATT
+2624 
-2629 TTISLPQ
+2629 
-2636 SKQISKLQPQP
+2636 
-2647 LSPPKPVLPKK
+2647 
-2658 LPKSV
+2658 KSV
-2663 DSDVGSLNMN
+2663 DSDAASLNLN
-2673 STENEVPEVESSGE
+2673 STENDAPEVETSSE
-2687 ILADDNKPNNSNDES
+2687 IMADDNKPTNSNDES
-2702 WTDVNLNEDAGV
+2702 WTDVNLNDEGPTDSTIVPPGAKSLMRGADVSGQTNSAG
-2714 QATAG
+2714 Q
-2719 GLLSGGMSAVDGK
+2719 LSGMG
-2732 MRDIDGIQQHHV
+2732 
-2744 HQQQHQQQHHQQ
+2744 
-2756 QQTTIAHGQP
+2756 P
-2766 QQQMQAHH
+2766 
-2774 GHQLMNAAGGGG
+2774 
-2786 GNERGDKPDSEISVV
+2786 GDHSNKLESDISVV
-2801 RVPDSYAATASGASS
+2801 RVPDNYQSS
-2816 AGVATAAGNVSQRGT
+2816 AAAARG
-2831 TRSDELQMKP
+2831 RPEDLNLKAP
-2841 PLVGQLPMT
+2841 FVGQIPMAI
-2850 TPSREASLT
+2850 PSREASLT
-2859 QKLEVALGPVCPLL
+2859 QKLEIALGPVCPLL
-2873 REVMVDFAPFL
+2873 REIMVDFAPFL

-3018 VRNIMCNRHGAWGDA
+3018 VRNIMGNRHGAWGDSSGA
-3033 CSAVQKQTFWK
+3033 YQKQIFWK

-3062 RGSSHPQATLKAAI
+3062 RGSSHPQATLKASL
-3076 ENGGPEDAIMQT
+3076 ENGGGEEGREAT
-3088 RDEFHT
+3088 REEIYS
-3094 QIAVSRS
+3094 QIAVPRS
-3101 HQSTQH
+3101 QQP
-3107 TADLLDDAELLIE
+3107 DLLDDSELLIE

-3129 GPVNISTKAKLVA
+3129 GPVNISTKAKLIA
-3142 PGVVAPGTVSITSTE
+3142 PGLVAPGTMSITSTE
-3157 MFFEVDED
+3157 MYFEVDEEN
-3165 HPEFQKID
+3165 PEFQCID
-3173 PEVLKY
+3173 QEVLKY

-3190 EVRAIFS
+3190 EIRAIFS

-3301 WVLTNYDTKELDLSL
+3301 WVLTNYESRELDLSQ

-3336 YFEERYESWVS
+3336 YFEERYESW
-3347 DTIPPFHYGTHYSTS
+3347 DTPGIPPFHYGTHYSTS
-3362 SFTLNWLV
+3362 AFVLNWLI
-3370 RVEPFTT
+3370 RMEPFTT

-3384 GKFDYPDRLFSS
+3384 GKFDHPDRLFSS
-3396 ISLSWKNC
+3396 IALSWKNC

-3417 WYFLPEIFYNSSGYR
+3417 WYFLPEMFYNSSDYR
-3432 LGHREDGALVNDV
+3432 LGQREDGNLVSDI
-3445 ELPPWSKSPE
+3445 ELPPWAKTPE

-3484 KQRGPEAIR
+3484 KQRGPEAMR

-3507 DLDAI
+3507 DLDTI
-3512 SDPVMRE
+3512 TDPVTRE
-3519 AVENQIRNFGQTPS
+3519 AIENQIKNFGQTPS
-3533 QLLMEPHPPRSSA
+3533 LLLMEPHPPRSSA
-3546 MHLSPMMFSAM
+3546 MHLSPMMFNTM
-3557 PDDLCMSLK
+3557 PDDVCMSLK
-3566 FYQNSPI
+3566 FHLNSPI

-3582 QLSLPSV
+3582 QLPLPSV

-3599 VNRWNCN
+3599 VNRWNCQ
-3606 YTASVQSPSYAESPQ
+3606 YTASIQSPSYAESSQ
-3621 SPGSNLPLTIDP
+3621 NVNTNLPLTMDP
-3633 VLSAAQN
+3633 LLSQIN
-3640 TGHNNPMNRRH
+3640 GHNNSQQQNRRH

-3657 QMLKIRSNCFVTT
+3657 QKLRIKSNCYVTT

-3677 ACGFWDNSFRVFATE
+3677 ACGFWDNSFRVFSTE

-3698 IVFGHF
+3698 IIFGHF
-3704 GVVTCLARSECN
+3704 DVVTCLSRSECN

-3730 TVLLWHWNARTQ
+3730 TILLWHWNARTQ
-3742 SIVGEGDVPT
+3742 SIVGEGEIPT

-3760 EQAVTSVVISAELG
+3760 ETSVTSVVISAELG
-3774 LVVSGSTN
+3774 LVVSGSIN
-3782 GPVLIHT
+3782 GPVLVHT
-3789 TFGDLLRSLDPPMD
+3789 TFGDLLRSLEAPTH
-3803 FYSPELI
+3803 FISPENITL
-3810 AMSRE
+3810 SRE

-3820 NYDKGN
+3820 NYDEGN
-3826 VAAYTINGKKL
+3826 VAAYTINGKLL
-3837 RHETHNDNLQCML
+3837 RHESHNDNLQCML
-3850 LSRDGEYLMTAGDR
+3850 LSRDGEYLMTAGNK

-3875 APLYAFPACNAAI
+3875 APLYAFPACNSGI

-3898 YLLAGLSTGSIIV
+3898 YLLAGLATGSIIV

>member
-1 MADIIRPPFSEIKRP
+1 MAADLTRPPFSEIKRP
-16 DEIVRM
+16 EEVVKMSM
-22 TTADNL
+22 TDNL
-28 KFAVLIGLIEVGQVT
+28 KFAVLIGLIEVGQVS

-53 LLVGGEFDMELNFVI
+53 LLVGGEFDMELNFVV
-68 QDAQNIKHMLELLD
+68 QDAQNVKHMLELLD
-82 HCPPNLQAE
+82 HCPANLQAE
-91 IWSVFIAIL
+91 VWSVFIAIL
-100 RKSVRNLQACT
+100 KKSVRNLQACT
-111 DVGLI
+111 EIGLI
-116 EHVLVRLQRSETV
+116 EHVLARLQRAEPI

-155 GTMKAVN
+155 GAMKAIN

-169 AKLLNVLRQMPHRNG
+169 AKLLNVLKQMPHRNG

-191 PGRKGSAM
+191 PGRKGSAV

-339 CGQMSAIY
+339 CGQMAAIY

-387 RVSHNNVITNKSTTV
+387 RVSFEPAAIGGGGGAGGGSSAVASTALSSLSPTPPAPIESNIHRNLV
-402 LLAEQEVEAID
+402 A
-413 WADEK
+413 
-418 LDLSAAFAKIR
+418 SAAA
-429 AVLSARNAS
+429 ATAS
-438 ANAVLNALGGVVVD
+438 G
-452 QTAGGATVAGTST
+452 
-465 TPSSASTNAVNNNAG
+465 SSGN
-480 GSNATT
+480 
-486 ANTNNSNQYGDGG
+486 G
-499 ASAGVNS
+499 ASAGSAAGIAGSSGLVAGGGGGS
-506 NDNNKIISDPLC
+506 GGVVLLDASGEP
-518 HLPTGNTSF
+518 F
-527 EQLRRISS
+527 EFGS
-535 TSTTGLELLRGYSSQ
+535 
-550 TEEISQLKA
+550 

-565 LSNAIVFMY
+565 LSSAIVFMY

-591 NVSYFVHTPHA
+591 NLSFFVHTPHS

-634 QLDMAHEGISDI
+634 QLDMPYEGTDV
-646 KRDQTLC
+646 KKDPTLC
-653 SKLLGFICELVE
+653 AKLLGFICELVE
-665 TSQTVQQHMIQN
+665 SSQTVQQHMIQN

-686 LQRSSRE
+686 LQRSSRD
-693 HLTLEVLGSFLNL
+693 HLTSEVLGSFLSL

-715 ANSDLLLKQLSVA
+715 ANSDLLLKQL
-728 LRFPNKK
+728 
-735 LFCFSFLTWQLLD
+735 FCFSFLTWQLLD
-748 HVLFNPALWIYTPAN
+748 HVLFNPSLWIYTPAT
-763 VQARLYSYL
+763 VQARLYAYL

-800 YYYWV
+800 FYYWV
-805 VNPRAKSGIIPKGL
+805 VNPRAKSGITPKGL

-850 KEDELQSIL
+850 KDDELQSIL
-859 NYLTTMHEDENL
+859 NYLMTMHEDENL

-895 KYGVRSIFKLLAA
+895 KHGVRTIFKLLAA

-927 STYKRKYDVMSP
+927 STHKRKYDVMSP
-939 HNLYTLLS
+939 HNLYTLLA

-959 PTYNILYEIMTE
+959 PTYNVLYEIMTE

-978 YTRHPEAESHYRL
+978 YAKHPEPESHYRL
-991 ENPMVLKIIA
+991 ENPMILKVVA
-1001 TLIRQSKQTES
+1001 TLIRQSKQSEQ
-1012 LIEVKKL
+1012 LLEVKKL

-1025 LLCNSNRE
+1025 LLCNNNRE

-1047 LIAMAYIHPKNTEE
+1047 LIAMAYIHPKNSEE
-1061 QKISDMVYSLFRMLL
+1061 QKLSDMVYSLFRMLL

-1113 YEHYERQ
+1113 YEHYEKH

-1130 RQARPISTI
+1130 RQQRPISTI
-1139 SGWERE
+1139 SGWERGAGGDRGGGGDDGGGPVKGEVAALEGTKKCICEPGEVEEGVKGKAREVLENGDEEEDEEEEEEEEEEEMEE
-1145 EQQQQQHHHHPHTQ
+1145 EQGEEEMEEEEEELSQS
-1159 RQPQE
+1159 E
-1164 QLEQTHVHTHQHHR
+1164 MKKALEI
-1178 HAALASP
+1178 
-1185 VAQESQVKDAES
+1185 
-1197 VGSLEDVPPV
+1197 GSLKDSQSVSEQVVENIV
-1207 EEEIA
+1207 EEII
-1212 LSDMETTTNEVTVI
+1212 SKS
-1226 NAVNESTNLD
+1226 ESM
-1236 STANE
+1236 
-1241 KASGDAELLKE
+1241 LKE
-1252 TSNVSNDDLTKP
+1252 T
-1264 KISSISDVYNEHIK
+1264 
-1278 SEVIVTSIVESP
+1278 
-1290 AVAVTCNGG
+1290 
-1299 ASSSSTPASASSTP
+1299 
-1313 AKTAATA
+1313 
-1320 NGGQEALSQTLNIK
+1320 
-1334 PEDLEEIELATAKI
+1334 
-1348 AAGTTNDAELVEQV
+1348 EQ
-1362 LQSSEKA
+1362 LQQSSAE
-1369 LQDCK
+1369 QTT
-1374 IIADEMQEASSVLKD
+1374 SSPVIKD

-1399 VQGVLKNEK
+1399 VQGVLSLKTSS
-1408 KQATKDLM
+1408 ATPTTTT
-1416 AEETL
+1416 AG
-1421 VTSNDDTK
+1421 
-1429 KNEEDNVLLLN
+1429 EDA
-1440 TKNLLNNNAVE
+1440 LNNN
-1451 RKTITTTNDNTN
+1451 NG
-1463 TTNIKEVNAN
+1463 
-1473 SEPNENFNEIR
+1473 SS
-1484 TTTNKAVTDL
+1484 TDD
-1494 HAEAVSVI
+1494 V
-1502 DMQQKTEEND
+1502 MQKTD
-1512 YKKATKNNINNSS
+1512 S
-1525 STNTAAPLEEQK
+1525 
-1537 ISKLA
+1537 
-1542 IVVAKEHEHENDLMD
+1542 VA
-1557 VSSSLSTTV
+1557 
-1566 ETTEEISSL
+1566 
-1575 SPETTVSSASIP
+1575 SSAITSVNSN
-1587 EDNLLGLNE
+1587 NLN
-1596 ATAHDNEKLSSETM
+1596 NNNLSS
-1610 TMVKD
+1610 
-1615 IVDNLIDKVIDAS
+1615 NS
-1628 VIAIEKDAACK
+1628 
-1639 ETNNNEIVDKVKNDV
+1639 
-1654 NEEVDVSLRAKEIVE
+1654 
-1669 DVLTSALDKA
+1669 
-1679 AATEQT
+1679 
-1685 NAKEVAI
+1685 
-1692 IEDNTSSKEVAT
+1692 
-1704 TTTTSTEQETQA
+1704 
-1716 DIVQTVVNDL
+1716 
-1726 LEQTVNAIEKSD
+1726 
-1738 ELAGVVVPK
+1738 
-1747 VETKAETMVG
+1747 G
-1757 EETLLA
+1757 EE
-1763 PEVVEEAKE
+1763 
-1772 LVAISLPLTKEIDST
+1772 
-1787 TQTTPKKQAHDIVGG
+1787 
-1802 EAVDLE
+1802 
-1808 NVEVIEDLV
+1808 
-1817 EQTEEETQTTQ
+1817 EEEEHDTDDGQ
-1828 EELLESAAE
+1828 EAPS
-1837 LEEEE
+1837 EE
-1842 QVKQSTASTQV
+1842 QVKAMISNIVNEMVDNSLKADSTTDANENHVSSDVTMEQSEIEAQVKEVVESIITDAVLKAEQISTPEPDQEPEQMSTESSPEKEGLRTVNVGTVSAEIARNEACADIKEELEEDEPEDDEEDEDSEVPDTPVTVATVIMNDAVTQSASQSSAVPTITKKTAVNASTSTANDSPPAHYGTNAGGST
-1853 ESNHFDTKHSHQS
+1853 
-1866 QQAKQQHQQQ
+1866 KQ
-1876 QHQRSKSGS
+1876 QRSKSAS

-1940 NSSENAIF
+1940 NSAENAIF

-1989 TQGMPLEVAV
+1989 TQGMPLDVAV

-2004 LVNMADVLIFATSLN
+2004 LVNMADVLIFASSLN

-2058 YNVGAMARDVS
+2058 GLYNGMSLKDIP
-2069 GAAHL
+2069 GGAHL
-2074 QALIRGAQA
+2074 QALIRGAQTT
-2083 SPKNIVESL
+2083 SKTIIESL
-2092 TGQLSPV
+2092 SGPMSPV

-2107 DMDVNRL
+2107 DMDINRL
-2114 RAVIYRDVEETK
+2114 RAVIYRDVKRLFQEETK

-2153 PAEPQIQRQSPVM
+2153 PPELQIHRNSSPVM
-2166 QRSAAGRP
+2166 QRQTP
-2174 LFPQWS
+2174 
-2180 HHVYPQ
+2180 
-2186 FLPSNSHQNHMLS
+2186 
-2199 TTSTTTTNMQQQHTQ
+2199 TQ
-2214 TTLHHH
+2214 
-2220 YYHQQQT
+2220 
-2227 QQISSPPHHQQQLTQ
+2227 
-2242 HHNYTHHYASIQQQQ
+2242 
-2257 QQQMHQHQ
+2257 
-2265 HQHSTY
+2265 
-2271 YGEQQPQLQNHILSA
+2271 
-2286 GSSNSSSNYAG
+2286 G
-2297 NISPPLATQS
+2297 NR
-2307 TSSSASSSVTS
+2307 
-2318 QPASSSSLSSLASQP
+2318 SL
-2333 TATRHHHQQQQQQ
+2333 
-2346 QHQHAHSHTVTHQ
+2346 
-2359 HQHQHQR
+2359 
-2366 HIQKHHYHHQQQQ
+2366 
-2379 QQQFQQHYGMMNG
+2379 
-2392 NGNQMV
+2392 
-2398 NGGDGVGGVGGNSK
+2398 
-2412 STPQNFTMSNSS
+2412 
-2424 HQQHFVGNAGDMNGS
+2424 
-2439 NAFNQYM
+2439 
-2446 RASGAMMNGGHQ
+2446 
-2458 NSIAVEYHTHTHTHS
+2458 
-2473 IGVGGAVIGAT
+2473 
-2484 NNNSLTLNNN
+2484 
-2494 NNCIN
+2494 
-2499 NAISA
+2499 
-2504 HSTLRDVGVGVGRD
+2504 
-2518 GVGCTS
+2518 
-2524 DIVSAGD
+2524 
-2531 TKLPY
+2531 
-2536 KNNGLNNN
+2536 
-2544 YRYNGH
+2544 
-2550 NNIGTGTRTIQDGDY
+2550 QDGDY
-2565 EIIVVDENNPSVLA
+2565 EVIVVDENNSSVIA
-2579 DNDSHSSGPPS
+2579 DNDSHSSGPLS
-2590 IKSNKATA
+2590 IKATTSRRASSVYGTPTSPRSFDSNDNGNNNNNGNNTP
-2598 TNTTTT
+2598 TNTRYP
-2604 MNKTAKTKNFKST
+2604 
-2617 SIITTNL
+2617 
-2624 TTATT
+2624 ATT
-2629 TTISLPQ
+2629 TTITTTS
-2636 SKQISKLQPQP
+2636 ISTFQDQP
-2647 LSPPKPVLPKK
+2647 LSPAKPQPPPSTLQQQKQT
-2658 LPKSV
+2658 KSV
-2663 DSDVGSLNMN
+2663 DSDAASLNLN
-2673 STENEVPEVESSGE
+2673 STENDAPEVETSSE
-2687 ILADDNKPNNSNDES
+2687 IMADDNKPTNSNDES
-2702 WTDVNLNEDAGV
+2702 WTDVNLNDEGPTESSIVPPGGKSSLMRGV
-2714 QATAG
+2714 TSDISGQTNAG
-2719 GLLSGGMSAVDGK
+2719 GQLSGNHSNKLESD
-2732 MRDIDGIQQHHV
+2732 
-2744 HQQQHQQQHHQQ
+2744 
-2756 QQTTIAHGQP
+2756 
-2766 QQQMQAHH
+2766 
-2774 GHQLMNAAGGGG
+2774 
-2786 GNERGDKPDSEISVV
+2786 ISVV
-2801 RVPDSYAATASGASS
+2801 RVPDNYQSSVAAA
-2816 AGVATAAGNVSQRGT
+2816 RG
-2831 TRSDELQMKP
+2831 RPEDLNLKAP
-2841 PLVGQLPMT
+2841 FVGQIPMAI
-2850 TPSREASLT
+2850 PSREASLT
-2859 QKLEVALGPVCPLL
+2859 QKLEIALGPVCPLL
-2873 REVMVDFAPFL
+2873 REIMVDFAPFL

-3018 VRNIMCNRHGAWGDA
+3018 VRNIMGNRHGAWGDSSGA
-3033 CSAVQKQTFWK
+3033 YQKQIFWK

-3062 RGSSHPQATLKAAI
+3062 RGSTHPQATLKASL
-3076 ENGGPEDAIMQT
+3076 ENGGNEETREAT
-3088 RDEFHT
+3088 RDEIYS
-3094 QIAVSRS
+3094 QIAVPRS
-3101 HQSTQH
+3101 QQP
-3107 TADLLDDAELLIE
+3107 DLLDDSELLIE

-3129 GPVNISTKAKLVA
+3129 GPVNISTKAKLIA
-3142 PGVVAPGTVSITSTE
+3142 PGLVAPGTMSITSTE
-3157 MFFEVDED
+3157 MYFEVDEEN
-3165 HPEFQKID
+3165 PEFQGID
-3173 PEVLKY
+3173 QEVLKY

-3190 EVRAIFS
+3190 EIRAIFS

-3301 WVLTNYDTKELDLSL
+3301 WVLTNYESRELDLSQ

-3336 YFEERYESWVS
+3336 YFEERYESW
-3347 DTIPPFHYGTHYSTS
+3347 DTPGIPPFHYGTHYSTS
-3362 SFTLNWLV
+3362 AFVLNWLI
-3370 RVEPFTT
+3370 RMEPFTT

-3384 GKFDYPDRLFSS
+3384 GKFDHPDRLFSS
-3396 ISLSWKNC
+3396 IALSWKNC

-3417 WYFLPEIFYNSSGYR
+3417 WYFLPEMFYNSSDYR
-3432 LGHREDGALVNDV
+3432 LGQREDGTLVSDI
-3445 ELPPWSKSPE
+3445 ELPPWAKTPE

-3484 KQRGPEAIR
+3484 KQRGPEAMR

-3507 DLDAI
+3507 DLDTI
-3512 SDPVMRE
+3512 TDSVTRE
-3519 AVENQIRNFGQTPS
+3519 AIENQIRNFGQTPS
-3533 QLLMEPHPPRSSA
+3533 LLLMEPHPPRSSA
-3546 MHLSPMMFSAM
+3546 MHLSPMMFNTM
-3557 PDDLCMSLK
+3557 PDDVCMSLK
-3566 FYQNSPI
+3566 FHLNSPI

-3582 QLSLPSV
+3582 QLPLPSV

-3599 VNRWNCN
+3599 VNRWNCQ
-3606 YTASVQSPSYAESPQ
+3606 YTASIQSPSYAESSQ
-3621 SPGSNLPLTIDP
+3621 NVNANLPLTMDP
-3633 VLSAAQN
+3633 LLSQIN
-3640 TGHNNPMNRRH
+3640 GHNSNSQQQNRRH

-3657 QMLKIRSNCFVTT
+3657 QKLRIKSNCYVTT

-3677 ACGFWDNSFRVFATE
+3677 ACGFWDNSFRVFSTE

-3698 IVFGHF
+3698 IIFGHF
-3704 GVVTCLARSECN
+3704 DVVTCLSRSECN

-3730 TVLLWHWNARTQ
+3730 TILLWHWNARTQ
-3742 SIVGEGDVPT
+3742 SIVGEGEIPT

-3760 EQAVTSVVISAELG
+3760 ETSVTSVVISAELG
-3774 LVVSGSTN
+3774 LVVSGSIN
-3782 GPVLIHT
+3782 GPVLVHT
-3789 TFGDLLRSLDPPMD
+3789 TFGDLLRSLEAPTD
-3803 FYSPELI
+3803 FISPENITL
-3810 AMSRE
+3810 SRE

-3820 NYDKGN
+3820 NYDEGN
-3826 VAAYTINGKKL
+3826 VAAYTINGKLL
-3837 RHETHNDNLQCML
+3837 RHESHNDNLQCML
-3850 LSRDGEYLMTAGDR
+3850 LSRDGEYLMTAGNK

-3875 APLYAFPACNAAI
+3875 APLYAFPACNSGI

-3898 YLLAGLSTGSIIV
+3898 YLLAGLATGSIIV

>member
-1 MADIIRPPFSEIKRP
+1 MESQSL
-16 DEIVRM
+16 
-22 TTADNL
+22 DNL
-28 KFAVLIGLIEVGQVT
+28 ICDKRMKSLISASS
-43 NREVVNTVLH
+43 NTLATSTHFSNHRRAIVQASLSTVFDRKGRH
-53 LLVGGEFDMELNFVI
+53 LSGTFCLTGDAMEGIIQCLVFLKAFSLVGGEFDMELNFVI

-111 DVGLI
+111 EVGLI
-116 EHVLVRLQRSETV
+116 EHVLLRLNKADIV

-155 GTMKAVN
+155 GAMKANN

-191 PGRKGSAM
+191 PGRKGSAI

-339 CGQMSAIY
+339 CGQMAAIY
-347 LFSEALTT
+347 LFSESLTT

-387 RVSHNNVITNKSTTV
+387 RVSFTPSTTTFNAIV
-402 LLAEQEVEAID
+402 EQ
-413 WADEK
+413 K
-418 LDLSAAFAKIR
+418 
-429 AVLSARNAS
+429 
-438 ANAVLNALGGVVVD
+438 
-452 QTAGGATVAGTST
+452 TSQDG
-465 TPSSASTNAVNNNAG
+465 NDG
-480 GSNATT
+480 
-486 ANTNNSNQYGDGG
+486 NTNNAKDSNFNLVCDDFNI
-499 ASAGVNS
+499 AS
-506 NDNNKIISDPLC
+506 
-518 HLPTGNTSF
+518 
-527 EQLRRISS
+527 
-535 TSTTGLELLRGYSSQ
+535 
-550 TEEISQLKA
+550 

-613 HSIHCTLNSI
+613 HSIHSTLNSI

-634 QLDMAHEGISDI
+634 QLDMPYEGIDV
-646 KRDQTLC
+646 KKDPTLC
-653 SKLLGFICELVE
+653 AKLLGFICELVE

-686 LQRSSRE
+686 LQRSSRD
-693 HLTLEVLGSFLNL
+693 HLTPEVLGSFLSL

-715 ANSDLLLKQLSVA
+715 ANSDLLLK
-728 LRFPNKK
+728 
-735 LFCFSFLTWQLLD
+735 QLLD

-805 VNPRAKSGIIPKGL
+805 VNPRAKSGITPKGL

-850 KEDELQSIL
+850 KDDELQSIL
-859 NYLTTMHEDENL
+859 NYLTTVHEDENL

-895 KYGVRSIFKLLAA
+895 KHGMRSIFKLLAA

-920 LGFFLSR
+920 MGFFLSR
-927 STYKRKYDVMSP
+927 STHKRKYDVMSP
-939 HNLYTLLS
+939 HNLYTLLA

-959 PTYNILYEIMTE
+959 PIYNVLYEIMTE

-978 YTRHPEAESHYRL
+978 YTRHPEPESHYRL
-991 ENPMVLKIIA
+991 ENPMILKVVA
-1001 TLIRQSKQTES
+1001 TLIRQSKQTEQ
-1012 LIEVKKL
+1012 LLEVKKL

-1025 LLCNSNRE
+1025 LLCNNNRE

-1076 HHAIKYEYGGW
+1076 HHAIKHEYGGW

-1113 YEHYERQ
+1113 YEHYEKH
-1120 RTDNITDPAL
+1120 RTDNITDPEL
-1130 RQARPISTI
+1130 RQSRPISTI
-1139 SGWERE
+1139 SGWDQEREEQLNLHQQQQPQSSQSQQVQTVQTDEFNGNIEKDE
-1145 EQQQQQHHHHPHTQ
+1145 EQQQQPVKAI
-1159 RQPQE
+1159 E
-1164 QLEQTHVHTHQHHR
+1164 QQ
-1178 HAALASP
+1178 
-1185 VAQESQVKDAES
+1185 
-1197 VGSLEDVPPV
+1197 
-1207 EEEIA
+1207 
-1212 LSDMETTTNEVTVI
+1212 
-1226 NAVNESTNLD
+1226 
-1236 STANE
+1236 
-1241 KASGDAELLKE
+1241 
-1252 TSNVSNDDLTKP
+1252 KP
-1264 KISSISDVYNEHIK
+1264 TISSISDVYHKEI
-1278 SEVIVTSIVESP
+1278 SGESTVTAPVEE
-1290 AVAVTCNGG
+1290 T
-1299 ASSSSTPASASSTP
+1299 
-1313 AKTAATA
+1313 
-1320 NGGQEALSQTLNIK
+1320 
-1334 PEDLEEIELATAKI
+1334 
-1348 AAGTTNDAELVEQV
+1348 TTNSIDSGNSKLKEILEQQLGENNEDESREIATELVEEI
-1362 LQSSEKA
+1362 LQKSEK
-1369 LQDCK
+1369 LLDECK
-1374 IIADEMQEASSVLKD
+1374 QVSDDMMNQHEETAIIKD
-1389 EEIELAVNEV
+1389 EELEQAVNEV
-1399 VQGVLKNEK
+1399 VSGVRQIQLKAETENEQQTTEIEEIK
-1408 KQATKDLM
+1408 KEEEKPQKTDEIETTKIN
-1416 AEETL
+1416 ET
-1421 VTSNDDTK
+1421 SAIINDRKQSIAGNDDDDEQIETID
-1429 KNEEDNVLLLN
+1429 EIP
-1440 TKNLLNNNAVE
+1440 AV
-1451 RKTITTTNDNTN
+1451 
-1463 TTNIKEVNAN
+1463 
-1473 SEPNENFNEIR
+1473 
-1484 TTTNKAVTDL
+1484 
-1494 HAEAVSVI
+1494 
-1502 DMQQKTEEND
+1502 
-1512 YKKATKNNINNSS
+1512 
-1525 STNTAAPLEEQK
+1525 AA
-1537 ISKLA
+1537 
-1542 IVVAKEHEHENDLMD
+1542 
-1557 VSSSLSTTV
+1557 
-1566 ETTEEISSL
+1566 
-1575 SPETTVSSASIP
+1575 
-1587 EDNLLGLNE
+1587 
-1596 ATAHDNEKLSSETM
+1596 
-1610 TMVKD
+1610 
-1615 IVDNLIDKVIDAS
+1615 
-1628 VIAIEKDAACK
+1628 
-1639 ETNNNEIVDKVKNDV
+1639 
-1654 NEEVDVSLRAKEIVE
+1654 
-1669 DVLTSALDKA
+1669 
-1679 AATEQT
+1679 
-1685 NAKEVAI
+1685 
-1692 IEDNTSSKEVAT
+1692 AT
-1704 TTTTSTEQETQA
+1704 TTTAVEQEKIGIIEEEKTTQITKTEKEIVSTTPTVVATLNDNEIVESVLKEIIDESVNKVEINNVTEASTST
-1716 DIVQTVVNDL
+1716 DVID
-1726 LEQTVNAIEKSD
+1726 
-1738 ELAGVVVPK
+1738 K
-1747 VETKAETMVG
+1747 VEKQH
-1757 EETLLA
+1757 
-1763 PEVVEEAKE
+1763 KE
-1772 LVAISLPLTKEIDST
+1772 NS
-1787 TQTTPKKQAHDIVGG
+1787 
-1802 EAVDLE
+1802 
-1808 NVEVIEDLV
+1808 
-1817 EQTEEETQTTQ
+1817 
-1828 EELLESAAE
+1828 
-1837 LEEEE
+1837 EEE
-1842 QVKQSTASTQV
+1842 QVVKEVINEIIDVAVKEIEEEQEKATEIDVVNNNTIV
-1853 ESNHFDTKHSHQS
+1853 TTPEPETKNHFSSSNDSALPSSLSDDSPINENKTNNSTPSSSANDQNLITEHSQPLNDENHEQH
-1866 QQAKQQHQQQ
+1866 KQQRQ
-1876 QHQRSKSGS
+1876 KSTS
-1885 TRPMFS
+1885 SRPMFS

-1940 NSSENAIF
+1940 NSAENAIF

-1989 TQGMPLEVAV
+1989 TQGMPLDVAV

-2004 LVNMADVLIFATSLN
+2004 LVNMADVLVFASSLN

-2039 RLVCTCAVRNCLEC
+2039 RLVSTCAVRNCLEC

-2058 YNVGAMARDVS
+2058 GMYNGTMREIP

-2074 QALIRGAQA
+2074 QALIRGAQT
-2083 SPKNIVESL
+2083 SPKSIVDSL
-2092 TGQLSPV
+2092 TGPLSPV

-2153 PAEPQIQRQSPVM
+2153 PTEIQIQQRSSPIM
-2166 QRSAAGRP
+2166 QRATPTQVAMESSNRP

-2186 FLPSNSHQNHMLS
+2186 FLPGTHPNHQN
-2199 TTSTTTTNMQQQHTQ
+2199 NPQVVIQQQHHQ
-2214 TTLHHH
+2214 H
-2220 YYHQQQT
+2220 YHQM
-2227 QQISSPPHHQQQLTQ
+2227 
-2242 HHNYTHHYASIQQQQ
+2242 QQQQ
-2257 QQQMHQHQ
+2257 QQQPHHHMSSNTNNNYINTSMMNVVNNTANLSPILHNNHIINNNHQHLHHQTSMNMNFAGNAISSGVVGGQMLNNDMQSVNYYQQQQ
-2265 HQHSTY
+2265 HQF
-2271 YGEQQPQLQNHILSA
+2271 L
-2286 GSSNSSSNYAG
+2286 
-2297 NISPPLATQS
+2297 
-2307 TSSSASSSVTS
+2307 
-2318 QPASSSSLSSLASQP
+2318 
-2333 TATRHHHQQQQQQ
+2333 HQQQQQQ
-2346 QHQHAHSHTVTHQ
+2346 QIVGHTTNGLAQHMKT
-2359 HQHQHQR
+2359 R
-2366 HIQKHHYHHQQQQ
+2366 NRL
-2379 QQQFQQHYGMMNG
+2379 M
-2392 NGNQMV
+2392 
-2398 NGGDGVGGVGGNSK
+2398 
-2412 STPQNFTMSNSS
+2412 
-2424 HQQHFVGNAGDMNGS
+2424 
-2439 NAFNQYM
+2439 
-2446 RASGAMMNGGHQ
+2446 
-2458 NSIAVEYHTHTHTHS
+2458 
-2473 IGVGGAVIGAT
+2473 
-2484 NNNSLTLNNN
+2484 
-2494 NNCIN
+2494 
-2499 NAISA
+2499 
-2504 HSTLRDVGVGVGRD
+2504 
-2518 GVGCTS
+2518 
-2524 DIVSAGD
+2524 
-2531 TKLPY
+2531 

-2544 YRYNGH
+2544 FYRSS
-2550 NNIGTGTRTIQDGDY
+2550 GTRTIQDGDY
-2565 EIIVVDENNPSVLA
+2565 EVIVVDENNSSVLA
-2579 DNDSHSSGPPS
+2579 ENESHSSSGPPS
-2590 IKSNKATA
+2590 IKS
-2598 TNTTTT
+2598 
-2604 MNKTAKTKNFKST
+2604 
-2617 SIITTNL
+2617 
-2624 TTATT
+2624 
-2629 TTISLPQ
+2629 
-2636 SKQISKLQPQP
+2636 
-2647 LSPPKPVLPKK
+2647 
-2658 LPKSV
+2658 V
-2663 DSDVGSLNMN
+2663 DSDGGSLNMN
-2673 STENEVPEVESSGE
+2673 SNTENDPHEGETSSE

-2702 WTDVNLNEDAGV
+2702 WTDVNLNEDV
-2714 QATAG
+2714 NE
-2719 GLLSGGMSAVDGK
+2719 K
-2732 MRDIDGIQQHHV
+2732 IRDID
-2744 HQQQHQQQHHQQ
+2744 
-2756 QQTTIAHGQP
+2756 
-2766 QQQMQAHH
+2766 
-2774 GHQLMNAAGGGG
+2774 
-2786 GNERGDKPDSEISVV
+2786 ERGDKMEGDIAVV
-2801 RVPDSYAATASGASS
+2801 RIAEGSFAPST
-2816 AGVATAAGNVSQRGT
+2816 QR
-2831 TRSDELQMKP
+2831 RPEELSIKP
-2841 PLVGQLPMT
+2841 PILAQLPLT

-2859 QKLEVALGPVCPLL
+2859 QKLEIALGPVCPLL
-2873 REVMVDFAPFL
+2873 REIMVDFAPFL

-2977 DFESQCAQTLLE
+2977 DFETMCAQTLLE

-3018 VRNIMCNRHGAWGDA
+3018 VRNIMSNKHGAWGDV
-3033 CSAVQKQTFWK
+3033 STQKQIFWK

-3055 KRMVQNP
+3055 KRLVQNP
-3062 RGSSHPQATLKAAI
+3062 RGSSHPEATLQAI
-3076 ENGGPEDAIMQT
+3076 TDSTEEASNGNREETIYS
-3088 RDEFHT
+3088 
-3094 QIAVSRS
+3094 QIAVPRS
-3101 HQSTQH
+3101 QQP
-3107 TADLLDDAELLIE
+3107 DLLDDSELLIE

-3129 GPVNISTKAKLVA
+3129 GPVNISTKAKLIG
-3142 PGVVAPGTVSITSTE
+3142 PGLVAPGTMSITATE
-3157 MFFEVDED
+3157 MYFEVDEENE
-3165 HPEFQKID
+3165 EFQKID
-3173 PEVLKY
+3173 SEVLKY

-3190 EVRAIFS
+3190 EIRAIFS

-3301 WVLTNYDTKELDLSL
+3301 WVLTNYESRELDLSQ

-3336 YFEERYESWVS
+3336 YFEERYESW
-3347 DTIPPFHYGTHYSTS
+3347 DTSGIPPFHYGTHYSTAA
-3362 SFTLNWLV
+3362 FTLNWLI
-3370 RVEPFTT
+3370 RLEPFTA

-3384 GKFDYPDRLFSS
+3384 GKFDHADRLFSS
-3396 ISLSWKNC
+3396 VSLSWKNC

-3417 WYFLPEIFYNSSGYR
+3417 WYFLPEMFYNQSEYR
-3432 LGHREDGALVNDV
+3432 FGTRDDGKVVDDV
-3445 ELPPWSKSPE
+3445 ELPPWAKTPE

-3484 KQRGPEAIR
+3484 KQRGPEAMR

-3507 DLDAI
+3507 DLDSI
-3512 SDPVMRE
+3512 TDPVMRE
-3519 AVENQIRNFGQTPS
+3519 AIENQIKNFGQTPS
-3533 QLLMEPHPPRSSA
+3533 LLLMEPHPPRSSA
-3546 MHLSPMMFSAM
+3546 MHLSPMMFNTM
-3557 PDDLCMSLK
+3557 PDDVCMSLK
-3566 FYQNSPI
+3566 FHLNSPI

-3582 QLSLPSV
+3582 QLPLPSV

-3599 VNRWNCN
+3599 INRWNCN
-3606 YTASVQSPSYAESPQ
+3606 YTANIQSPSYADNSHNQPQ
-3621 SPGSNLPLTIDP
+3621 NLPLTMDP
-3633 VLSAAQN
+3633 LLSQ
-3640 TGHNNPMNRRH
+3640 TTTHNNPAVKRH

-3657 QMLKIRSNCFVTT
+3657 QKIKIRSNCYVTT
-3670 VDSRFLI
+3670 VDSRFLV
-3677 ACGFWDNSFRVFATE
+3677 ACGFWDNSFRVFSTE

-3704 GVVTCLARSECN
+3704 DVVTCLSRSECN

-3730 TVLLWHWNARTQ
+3730 TILLWHWNARTQ
-3742 SIVGEGDVPT
+3742 SIVGEGEVPT

-3774 LVVSGSTN
+3774 LVVSGSIN
-3782 GPVLIHT
+3782 GPVLVHT
-3789 TFGDLLRSLDPPMD
+3789 TFGDLLRSLDAPEE
-3803 FYSPELI
+3803 FLSPENI
-3810 AMSRE
+3810 TMSRE

-3820 NYDKGN
+3820 NYDEGN
-3826 VAAYTINGKKL
+3826 VAAFTINGRLL
-3837 RHETHNDNLQCML
+3837 RHESHNDNLQCML
-3850 LSRDGEYLMTAGDR
+3850 LSRDGEYLMTAGDK

-3875 APLYAFPACNAAI
+3875 APLYAFPVCNSGI
-3888 RSLALTHDQK
+3888 RSLSLTHDQK
-3898 YLLAGLSTGSIIV
+3898 YLLAGLATGSIIV